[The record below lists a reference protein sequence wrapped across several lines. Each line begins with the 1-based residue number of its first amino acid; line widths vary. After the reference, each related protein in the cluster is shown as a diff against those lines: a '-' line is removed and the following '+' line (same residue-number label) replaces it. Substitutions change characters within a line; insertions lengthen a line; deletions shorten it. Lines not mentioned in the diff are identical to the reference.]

1 MARGPTVSEPL
12 LTPDELW
19 LVMESYWK
27 EKGLVRQHL
36 DSYNAF
42 IDHGLQEVINEF
54 GEVVPDI
61 PNFKVKFGRIR
72 IGEPE
77 FQEAQGQ
84 RRPLY
89 PMDARIRN
97 LTYSAPL
104 YLEMIPIVNGI
115 EQESVEVRIGELPI
129 MLKSK
134 ACRLYGLSDE
144 ELIKLGE
151 DPRDPGGYFIIN
163 GSERVIVSIED
174 LAPNKTLVEKDER
187 QNKIVAKV
195 FSYRHGYR
203 ALITVERKKDGIL
216 YVSIPNVPKP
226 VKFVYVMRAL
236 GLLSDKEIVEAV
248 SHDPRI
254 QQVLFDNLED
264 ASDIRTQEEALDLI
278 GRLSL
283 PGQPKEYRL
292 RRANNII
299 DNNLLPHMG
308 VEEKDRKA
316 KAYYLGMM
324 ALKVLELSLGLRGE
338 DDKDHYA
345 NKRLKL
351 AGDLLK
357 DLFRV
362 AFGQLV
368 KDMQYQMTKTYQRKG
383 ERYTFENI
391 QRFVRNSI
399 RPDVLSERIEH
410 ALATGAWPGGR
421 TGVSQLL
428 DRTNYISTL
437 SHLRRVT
444 SPLSRDQPHFEA
456 RDLHGTHWGRICP
469 TETPEGPN
477 CGLVKNLALMSQIT
491 TGIPEEEVRNYLSRL
506 GVVPI
511 EERRPAPGLYRVYL
525 NGVLI
530 GTIEDGEALVRRI
543 RIDRRKGKISD
554 VINVALYSEEEVREI
569 YVNSDDGRVRRPLI
583 IVENG
588 LPRLTREH
596 IEGIKNGTLTW
607 SDLIR
612 MGVIEYLDAEEEE
625 NAYVATWPWEVT
637 EEHTHLELMPA
648 AILGIPASLVP
659 YPEHNAAPRNTYGA
673 GMAKQSLGLGWA
685 NFRIR
690 VDTRGHLMHYPQ
702 VPLVNSRIMKAVG
715 FEDRPAGQNFIVAV
729 LSYHGYNMEDAVIIN
744 KASIERGLARS
755 TFFRTYE
762 AEEKRYLGG
771 QKDNFEVPDPT
782 IQGYLGEKYYRHL
795 DQDGLIFPESKVEG
809 KDVLVGR
816 TSPPRFLEE
825 QSSLG
830 GVALQ
835 GRRETSVTV
844 RPSEKGV
851 VDKVI
856 VTETGDG
863 TKLVKVTVRDLRI
876 PELGDKFASRH
887 GQKGVIGLIVPQ
899 EDMPWTESGIV
910 PDLIVNPHGIPSR
923 MTVGQLI
930 EAIGG
935 KVASLKGRRVDGT
948 AFIGEPEEKLRKELE
963 ELGFKHSGREIM
975 YDGITGRRLEAD
987 IFIGVIYYQRL
998 HHMVADKMHAR
1009 SRGPVQVLTKQPTEG
1024 RAREGGLRFG
1034 EMERDVLV
1042 GHGAAMLLIERLLE
1056 ESDKTEVW
1064 VCENCGH
1071 LALED
1076 KRRGK
1081 VYCPVCGEE
1090 ERISKVEMSYAF
1102 KLLLDELKAM
1112 VIRPALRL
1120 KDRV

>member
-1 MARGPTVSEPL
+1 MRGPTVVEVTS
-12 LTPDELW
+12 DDLW
-19 LVMESYWK
+19 EVMKSYWD

-42 IDHGLQEVINEF
+42 IDYGMQEVVNEF
-54 GEVVPDI
+54 GGVKPDI
-61 PNFKVKFGRIR
+61 PDFEIKFGRIR
-72 IGEPE
+72 LGEPE
-77 FQEAQGQ
+77 FQEAHGQ
-84 RRPLY
+84 RKPLY

-97 LTYSAPL
+97 LTYSAPIF
-104 YLEMIPIVNGI
+104 LEMIPVVKGI
-115 EQESVEVRIGELPI
+115 EQEPVEVRIGELPV

-134 ACRLYGLSDE
+134 ICRLHGLSDE
-144 ELIKLGE
+144 ELIAHGE
-151 DPRDPGGYFIIN
+151 DPKDPGGYFIIN

-174 LAPNKTLVEKDER
+174 LAPNRTLVESDER
-187 QNKIVAKV
+187 QNRYVAKC

-203 ALITVERKKDGIL
+203 ALITVERRKDGIL
-216 YVSIPNVPKP
+216 YVSIPNVPG
-226 VKFVYVMRAL
+226 VIKFVYVMRAL
-236 GLLSDKEIVEAV
+236 GLESDKDIVDAV
-248 SHDPRI
+248 SNNPEI

-264 ASDIRTQEEALDLI
+264 ASDVQTQEEALDYI
-278 GRLSL
+278 GKKAL

-292 RRANNII
+292 KRAQSII

-308 VEEKDRKA
+308 VSPEDRIR

-324 ALKVLELSLGLRGE
+324 ALKVIELSLGLRRE

-368 KDMQYQMTKTYQRKG
+368 KDMQYQLTKTYQRKG
-383 ERYTFENI
+383 EKYTFQDI
-391 QRFVRNSI
+391 QRFVRNSV
-399 RPDVLSERIEH
+399 RPDVLTERIEH

-428 DRTNYISTL
+428 DRTNYMSTL

-444 SPLSRDQPHFEA
+444 SPLDREQPHFEA

-491 TGIPEEEVRNYLSRL
+491 TAIPEEEVLEYLENL
-506 GVVPI
+506 GIVHI
-511 EERRPAPGLYRVYL
+511 EEKRPDPDDWRIYL

-530 GTIEDGEALVRRI
+530 GTYKDGIALVNKI
-543 RIDRRKGKISD
+543 RGDRRAGRISD
-554 VINVALYSEEEVREI
+554 VINVAYYEDVKEVYI
-569 YVNSDDGRVRRPLI
+569 NSDDGRVRRPLI

-588 LPRLTREH
+588 VPKLTREH
-596 IEGIKNGTLTW
+596 VEAIKKGALKW
-607 SDLIR
+607 SDLVR
-612 MGVIEYLDAEEEE
+612 MGIIEYLDAEEEE
-625 NAYVATWPWEVT
+625 NAYVAMWPWEVT
-637 EEHTHLELMPA
+637 EEHTHLEIMPA
-648 AILGIPASLVP
+648 AILGLPASLVP

-690 VDTRGHLMHYPQ
+690 VDTRGHFMHYPQ
-702 VPLVNSRIMKAVG
+702 VPLVNSRIMEAVG
-715 FEDRPAGQNFIVAV
+715 FEQRPAGQNFVVAV
-729 LSYHGYNMEDAVIIN
+729 LSYGGYNMEDAVIMN

-762 AEEKRYLGG
+762 AEEKKYMGG
-771 QKDNFEVPDPT
+771 QTDKFEIPDPT
-782 IQGYLGEKYYRHL
+782 VRGFLGEKYYRHL
-795 DQDGLIFPESKVEG
+795 DEDGIIFPESKVGG
-809 KDVLVGR
+809 KDVLVAR

-825 QSSLG
+825 QAGLG
-830 GVALQ
+830 AGILQ
-835 GRRETSVTV
+835 GRRETSITM
-844 RPSEKGV
+844 RPGEEGV

-856 VTETGDG
+856 LTETGDG

-923 MTVGQLI
+923 MTIGQLI

-935 KVASLKGRRVDGT
+935 KVASLKGRRIDGT

-963 ELGFKHSGREIM
+963 ELGFRHNGREVM

-987 IFIGVIYYQRL
+987 IFVGVIYYQRL
-998 HHMVADKMHAR
+998 HHMVADKLHAR

-1034 EMERDVLV
+1034 EMERDVLI
-1042 GHGAAMLLIERLLE
+1042 GYGASMLLVERLLE

-1064 VCENCGH
+1064 VCESCGH
-1071 LALED
+1071 LAIED
-1076 KRRGK
+1076 KRRDK

-1090 ERISKVEMSYAF
+1090 EKISKVEISYAF
-1102 KLLLDELKAM
+1102 KLLLDEIKAM
-1112 VIRPALRL
+1112 VIRPSL
-1120 KDRV
+1120 KLKERV

>member
-1 MARGPTVSEPL
+1 MRGPTVVKVE
-12 LTPDELW
+12 LTPDDLW
-19 LVMESYWK
+19 SVMESYWN

-42 IDHGLQEVINEF
+42 IDHGMQEVINEF
-54 GEVVPDI
+54 GGIKPDI
-61 PNFKVKFGRIR
+61 PNFEIKFGKIR
-72 IGEPE
+72 LGEPE

-84 RRPLY
+84 RKPLY

-97 LTYSAPL
+97 LTYAAPI
-104 YLEMIPIVNGI
+104 YLEMIPVVNGI
-115 EQESVEVRIGELPI
+115 EQEPVEVRIGELPI

-134 ACRLYGLSDE
+134 ACRLYGKSKE

-151 DPRDPGGYFIIN
+151 DPKDPGGYFIIN

-174 LAPNKTLVEKDER
+174 LAPNRTLVEKDER
-187 QNKIVAKV
+187 QDKVIAKC

-203 ALITVERKKDGIL
+203 ALISVERRKDGLL
-216 YVSIPNVPKP
+216 YVSIPNVPG
-226 VKFVYVMRAL
+226 VIKFVYVMRAL
-236 GLLSDKEIVEAV
+236 GLESDKEIVDAI
-248 SHDPRI
+248 SDDPRI

-264 ASDIRTQEEALDLI
+264 ASDIQTQEEALDHI
-278 GRLSL
+278 GKKAL
-283 PGQPKEYRL
+283 PGQPREYRL
-292 RRANNII
+292 RRAESII

-308 VEEKDRKA
+308 VRPEDRIK

-345 NKRLKL
+345 NKRLRL
-351 AGDLLK
+351 AGDLLR

-368 KDMQYQMTKTYQRKG
+368 KDMQYQLTKTYQRKG
-383 ERYTFENI
+383 EKYVFENV
-391 QRFVRNSI
+391 QRFVRNSV
-399 RPDVLSERIEH
+399 RPDVLTERIEH

-428 DRTNYISTL
+428 DRTNYMSTL

-477 CGLVKNLALMSQIT
+477 CGLVKNLALMAQIT
-491 TGIPEEEVRNYLSRL
+491 TAIPEEEVLKYLRKL
-506 GVVPI
+506 GIVSI
-511 EERRPAPGLYRVYL
+511 EERRPNPQVWRVYL

-530 GTIEDGEALVRRI
+530 GTVEDGIALVNRI
-543 RIDRRKGKISD
+543 KADRRSGKISD
-554 VINVALYSEEEVREI
+554 VINVAYYDDVKEVYI
-569 YVNSDDGRVRRPLI
+569 NSDDGRVRRPLI
-583 IVENG
+583 VVENG
-588 LPRLTREH
+588 VPKLTKEH
-596 IEGIKNGTLTW
+596 VEGIKNGTLTW
-607 SDLIR
+607 SDLIK

-637 EEHTHLELMPA
+637 KEHTHLELMPA

-690 VDTRGHLMHYPQ
+690 VDTRGHLLHYPQ
-702 VPLVNSRIMKAVG
+702 IPLVNSRIMKAVG
-715 FEDRPAGQNFIVAV
+715 FEERPAGQNFVVAV
-729 LSYHGYNMEDAVIIN
+729 LSYQGYNMEDAIIIN

-762 AEEKRYLGG
+762 AEEKKYLGG
-771 QKDNFEVPDPT
+771 QTDKFEIPDPT
-782 IQGYLGEKYYRHL
+782 VRGYRGENYYRHL
-795 DQDGLIFPESKVEG
+795 DEDGIIFPESKVNG

-825 QSSLG
+825 QSGLG
-830 GVALQ
+830 GIILQ
-835 GRRETSVTV
+835 ERRETSIAV

-856 VTETGDG
+856 ITETGDG

-935 KVASLKGRRVDGT
+935 KVASLKGRRIDGT

-1034 EMERDVLV
+1034 EMERDVLI
-1042 GHGAAMLLIERLLE
+1042 GHGAAMLLVERLLE

-1076 KRRGK
+1076 KRRGQ
-1081 VYCPVCGEE
+1081 VYCPVCGETE
-1090 ERISKVEMSYAF
+1090 KISKVEMSYAF

-1120 KDRV
+1120 KERV

>member
-1 MARGPTVSEPL
+1 MRGPTVVEV
-12 LTPDELW
+12 TPDDLW
-19 LVMESYWK
+19 EVMKSYWD

-42 IDHGLQEVINEF
+42 IDHGMQEVVNEF
-54 GEVVPDI
+54 GGVKPDI
-61 PNFKVKFGRIR
+61 PDFEVKFGRIR
-72 IGEPE
+72 LGEPE
-77 FQEAQGQ
+77 FQEAHGQ
-84 RRPLY
+84 RKPLY

-97 LTYSAPL
+97 LTYSAPIF
-104 YLEMIPIVNGI
+104 LEMIPVVKGI
-115 EQESVEVRIGELPI
+115 EQEPVEVRIGELPV

-134 ACRLYGLSDE
+134 ICRLYGLSDE
-144 ELIKLGE
+144 ELIAHGE
-151 DPRDPGGYFIIN
+151 DPKDPGGYFIIN

-174 LAPNKTLVEKDER
+174 LAPNRTLVEIDER
-187 QNKIVAKV
+187 QNRYIAKC

-203 ALITVERKKDGIL
+203 ALITVERRKDGIL
-216 YVSIPNVPKP
+216 YVSIPNVPG
-226 VKFVYVMRAL
+226 VIKFVYVMRAL
-236 GLLSDKEIVEAV
+236 GLESDKEIVDAV
-248 SHDPRI
+248 SNNPEI

-264 ASDIRTQEEALDLI
+264 ASDIQTQEEALDYI
-278 GRLSL
+278 GKKAM

-292 RRANNII
+292 RRAQSII

-308 VEEKDRKA
+308 VSPEDRIR

-324 ALKVLELSLGLRGE
+324 ALKVIELSLGLRGE

-368 KDMQYQMTKTYQRKG
+368 KDMQYQLTKTYQRKG
-383 ERYTFENI
+383 EKYTFQDI
-391 QRFVRNSI
+391 QRFVRNSV
-399 RPDVLSERIEH
+399 RPDVLTERIEH

-428 DRTNYISTL
+428 DRTNFMSTL

-444 SPLSRDQPHFEA
+444 SPLSREQPHFEA

-491 TGIPEEEVRNYLSRL
+491 TAIPEEEVLEYLENL
-506 GVVPI
+506 GIVHI
-511 EERRPAPGLYRVYL
+511 EEKRPDPDDWRIYL

-530 GTIEDGEALVRRI
+530 GTYKDGIALVNKI
-543 RIDRRKGKISD
+543 RGDRRAGRISD
-554 VINVALYSEEEVREI
+554 VINVAYYEDVKEVYI
-569 YVNSDDGRVRRPLI
+569 NSDDGRVRRPLI

-588 LPRLTREH
+588 VPKLTREH
-596 IEGIKNGTLTW
+596 VEAIKKGALKW
-607 SDLIR
+607 SDLVR
-612 MGVIEYLDAEEEE
+612 MGIIEYLDAEEEE
-625 NAYVATWPWEVT
+625 NAYVAMWPWEVT
-637 EEHTHLELMPA
+637 KEHTHLEIMPA
-648 AILGIPASLVP
+648 AILGLPASLVP

-673 GMAKQSLGLGWA
+673 GMVKQSLGLGWA

-690 VDTRGHLMHYPQ
+690 VDTRGHFMHYPQ
-702 VPLVNSRIMKAVG
+702 VPLVNSRIMEAVG
-715 FEDRPAGQNFIVAV
+715 FEQRPAGQNFVVAV
-729 LSYHGYNMEDAVIIN
+729 LSYGGYNMEDAVIMN

-762 AEEKRYLGG
+762 AEEKKYMGG
-771 QKDNFEVPDPT
+771 QTDKFEIPDPT
-782 IQGYLGEKYYRHL
+782 VRGFLGEKYYRHL
-795 DQDGLIFPESKVEG
+795 DEDGIIFPESKVGG
-809 KDVLVGR
+809 KDVLVAR

-825 QSSLG
+825 QAGLG
-830 GVALQ
+830 AGILQ
-835 GRRETSVTV
+835 GRRETSITM
-844 RPSEKGV
+844 RPGEKGI

-856 VTETGDG
+856 LTETGDG

-923 MTVGQLI
+923 MTIGQLI

-935 KVASLKGRRVDGT
+935 KVASLKGRRIDGT

-963 ELGFKHSGREIM
+963 ELGFRHNGREVM

-987 IFIGVIYYQRL
+987 IFVGVIYYQRL
-998 HHMVADKMHAR
+998 HHMVADKLHAR

-1034 EMERDVLV
+1034 EMERDVLI
-1042 GHGAAMLLIERLLE
+1042 GYGASMLLVERLLE

-1064 VCENCGH
+1064 VCESCGH
-1071 LALED
+1071 LAIED
-1076 KRRGK
+1076 KRRDK

-1090 ERISKVEMSYAF
+1090 EKISKVEISYAF
-1102 KLLLDELKAM
+1102 KLLLDEIKAM
-1112 VIRPALRL
+1112 VIRPSL
-1120 KDRV
+1120 KLKERV

>member
-1 MARGPTVSEPL
+1 MDKHIDI
-12 LTPDELW
+12 TPDDLW
-19 LVMESYWK
+19 LVMEAYWK

-42 IDHGLQEVINEF
+42 IDYGLQEVINEF
-54 GEVVPDI
+54 GSVKPDI
-61 PNFKVKFGRIR
+61 PNFEVKFGRIR
-72 IGEPE
+72 LGEPE

-84 RRPLY
+84 KKPLY

-97 LTYSAPL
+97 LTYSAPIF
-104 YLEMIPIVNGI
+104 LEMIPNVSGI
-115 EQESVEVRIGELPI
+115 DQEPVEVRIGELPI

-134 ACRLYGLSDE
+134 ACRLHGLSDE
-144 ELIKLGE
+144 ELVKLGE
-151 DPRDPGGYFIIN
+151 DPKDPGGYFIVN

-187 QNKIVAKV
+187 QNRVIAKC

-203 ALITVERKKDGIL
+203 ALVMVERRKDGIL
-216 YVSIPNVPKP
+216 YVDIPNVPKP

-236 GLLSDKEIVEAV
+236 GLESDREIVSAV
-248 SHDPRI
+248 SDDPRI
-254 QQVLFDNLED
+254 QQILFDNLED
-264 ASDIRTQEEALDLI
+264 ASDISDQEAAMDYI

-283 PGQPKEYRL
+283 PGQPREYRL
-292 RRANNII
+292 KRAEHII

-308 VEEKDRKA
+308 VTEEDRRA

-324 ALKVLELSLGLRGE
+324 ALKVLELSLGMREE

-357 DLFRV
+357 DLFRI

-383 ERYTFENI
+383 DKYVFENV

-444 SPLSRDQPHFEA
+444 SPLSREQPHFEA

-491 TGIPEEEVRNYLSRL
+491 TGVPEEEVRAYLMSL
-506 GVVPI
+506 GITPI
-511 EERRPAPGLYRVYL
+511 EVKRPSPGLWRVYL

-530 GTIEDGEALVRRI
+530 GTIEDGAGFVERI
-543 RIDRRKGKISD
+543 REDRRSGKISD
-554 VINVALYSEEEVREI
+554 VINVAIYSEGEIKEI

-583 IVENG
+583 VVRNGVPMLTKEHVEA
-588 LPRLTREH
+588 
-596 IEGIKNGTLTW
+596 IKEGSLTW

-612 MGVIEYLDAEEEE
+612 MGIIEYLDAEEEE
-625 NAYVATWPWEVT
+625 NTYVATWPEEVT
-637 EEHTHLELMPA
+637 PEHTHLEIMPA

-715 FEDRPAGQNFIVAV
+715 FEDRPAGQNFVVAV
-729 LSYHGYNMEDAVIIN
+729 LSYHGYNMEDAVIMN

-771 QKDNFEVPDPT
+771 QTDRFEKIDET
-782 IQGYLGEKYYRHL
+782 NSNIKGFLGGKYYRHL
-795 DQDGLIFPESKVEG
+795 DEDGLIFPESKVEG

-825 QSSLG
+825 QSSFG
-830 GVALQ
+830 GASLHK
-835 GRRETSVTV
+835 RKDTSVAV
-844 RPSEKGV
+844 RPSESGI

-863 TKLVKVTVRDLRI
+863 TKLVKVVVRDLRI

-887 GQKGVIGLIVPQ
+887 GQKGVIGMIVPQ

-935 KVASLKGRRVDGT
+935 KVAALKGRRVDGT

-963 ELGFKHSGREIM
+963 ELGFKHTGREVM

-987 IFIGVIYYQRL
+987 IFVGVIYYQRL

-1034 EMERDVLV
+1034 EMERDVLI

-1071 LALED
+1071 IALED
-1076 KRRGK
+1076 RRHGV
-1081 VYCPVCGEE
+1081 VYCPVCGEK
-1090 ERISKVEMSYAF
+1090 ERLSKVKMSYAF

-1112 VIRPALRL
+1112 LVRPALNL
-1120 KDRV
+1120 KDKV

>member
-1 MARGPTVSEPL
+1 MRGPTLVEVN
-12 LTPDELW
+12 PDDLW
-19 LVMESYWK
+19 YVMENYWQ

-42 IDHGLQEVINEF
+42 LEHGLQEVINEF
-54 GEVVPDI
+54 GGVKPDI
-61 PNFKVKFGRIR
+61 PNFEVKFGKIR

-77 FQEAQGQ
+77 FQEPQGQ
-84 RRPLY
+84 RKPLY
-89 PMDARIRN
+89 PLDARIRN
-97 LTYSAPL
+97 LTYAAPVF
-104 YLEMIPIVNGI
+104 LEMIPVVNGI
-115 EQESVEVRIGELPI
+115 EQESTEVRIGELPI

-134 ACRLYGLSDE
+134 ACRLHGMKDE
-144 ELIKLGE
+144 ELRRVGE
-151 DPRDPGGYFIIN
+151 DPKDPGGYFIIN

-174 LAPNKTLVEKDER
+174 LAPNKTLVEKDENNR
-187 QNKIVAKV
+187 RYLAKC

-203 ALITVERKKDGIL
+203 ALIQVEKRKDGIL
-216 YVSIPNVPKP
+216 YVSMPNVPGL
-226 VKFVYVMRAL
+226 VKFVVVMRAL
-236 GLLSDKEIVEAV
+236 GLESDKEIVEAV
-248 SHDPRI
+248 SDDPEI
-254 QQVLFDNLED
+254 QKELFENLDD
-264 ASDIRTQEEALDLI
+264 AADILTQEEALDFI
-278 GRLSL
+278 GKKAL

-292 RRANNII
+292 RRAQSII

-308 VEEKDRKA
+308 VSPEDRVK

-324 ALKVLELSLGLRGE
+324 ALKVLELSLGMRGE

-368 KDMQYQMTKTYQRKG
+368 KDMQYQLTKTYQRKG
-383 ERYTFENI
+383 EKYMYENV
-391 QRFVRNSI
+391 QRFVRHSV

-410 ALATGAWPGGR
+410 AMATGAWPGGR

-428 DRTNYISTL
+428 DRTNYMSTL

-444 SPLSRDQPHFEA
+444 SPLSREQPHFEA

-477 CGLVKNLALMSQIT
+477 CGLVKNLSLMAQIT
-491 TGIPEEEVRNYLSRL
+491 TAVSEEDVLEYLKKR
-506 GVVPI
+506 GVVDI
-511 EERRPAPGLYRVYL
+511 LEKRPNPHIWRVYL
-525 NGVLI
+525 NGVLV
-530 GTIEDGEALVRRI
+530 GTIEEGIELVNKI
-543 RIDRRKGKISD
+543 KSDRRSGKISD
-554 VINVALYSEEEVREI
+554 VINIAYYEDVKEI

-583 IVENG
+583 IVEDG
-588 LPRLTREH
+588 KPKLKKEH
-596 IEGIKNGTLTW
+596 VEAIKNGKLKW
-607 SDLIR
+607 SDLVK
-612 MGVIEYLDAEEEE
+612 MGLIEYLDAEEEE
-625 NAYVATWPWEVT
+625 NAYVALWPEDVT
-637 EEHTHLELMPA
+637 KEHTHLELMPA
-648 AILGIPASLVP
+648 AILGLPASLVP

-685 NFRIR
+685 NFRLR

-702 VPLVNSRIMKAVG
+702 VPLVNSRVMGAVG
-715 FEDRPAGQNFIVAV
+715 FEDRPAGENFVVAV
-729 LSYHGYNMEDAVIIN
+729 LSYQGYNMEDAIIMN

-762 AEEKRYLGG
+762 VEEKKYLGG
-771 QKDNFEVPDPT
+771 QTDHFEIPDPT
-782 IQGYLGEKYYRHL
+782 VRGYRGEQYYRHL
-795 DQDGLIFPESKVEG
+795 DEDGIIFPESKVSG

-825 QSSLG
+825 QTGLG
-830 GVALQ
+830 GIILQ
-835 GRRETSVTV
+835 ERRETSEAV
-844 RPSEKGV
+844 RHSEKGI

-856 VTETGDG
+856 VTESGDG

-876 PELGDKFASRH
+876 PEIGDKFASRH

-899 EDMPWTESGIV
+899 EDMPWSESGIT

-923 MTVGQLI
+923 MTVGQLL

-935 KVASLKGRRVDGT
+935 KVASLKGRRVNGT
-948 AFIGEPEEKLRKELE
+948 AFIGEPEEKLRRELE
-963 ELGFKHSGREIM
+963 ELGFKHNGREVL
-975 YDGITGRRLEAD
+975 YDGLTGRKLEAD
-987 IFIGVIYYQRL
+987 IFVGVIYYQRL

-1056 ESDKTEVW
+1056 ESDKSEVW
-1064 VCENCGH
+1064 VCESCGH

-1076 KRRGK
+1076 KRRDQ
-1081 VYCPVCGEE
+1081 VYCPVCGET
-1090 ERISKVEMSYAF
+1090 ERIGKVEMSYAF

-1112 VIRPALRL
+1112 VIRPKLRL

>member
-1 MARGPTVSEPL
+1 MRGPTVVDV
-12 LTPDELW
+12 TPDDLW
-19 LVMESYWK
+19 IVMESYWQ

-42 IDHGLQEVINEF
+42 IERGLQEVVNEF
-54 GEVVPDI
+54 GGIKPDI
-61 PNFKVKFGRIR
+61 PDFEVKFGKIR
-72 IGEPE
+72 VGEPE
-77 FQEAQGQ
+77 FQEPHGQ
-84 RRPLY
+84 RKPLY

-97 LTYSAPL
+97 LTYAAPL
-104 YLEMIPIVNGI
+104 YLEMIPVIKGV
-115 EQESVEVRIGELPI
+115 EQDPVEVRIGELPI

-134 ACRLYGLSDE
+134 VCRLYGLSDE

-151 DPRDPGGYFIIN
+151 DPKDPGGYFIIN

-174 LAPNKTLVEKDER
+174 IAPNRTLVEKDER
-187 QNKIVAKV
+187 QEKYIAKV

-203 ALITVERKKDGIL
+203 ALVAVERRKDGIL
-216 YVSIPNVPKP
+216 YVDIPNVPKP

-236 GLLSDKEIVEAV
+236 GLERDKDIVEAV
-248 SHDPRI
+248 GNDPEV
-254 QQVLFDNLED
+254 QQIMFDNLED
-264 ASDIRTQEEALDLI
+264 ASDITTQQEALEFI
-278 GRLSL
+278 GKLVA
-283 PGQPKEYRL
+283 PGQAREYRL
-292 RRANNII
+292 KRAEYVI

-308 VEEKDRKA
+308 VSPEDRIK

-324 ALKVLELSLGLRGE
+324 ALKVIELSLGRRPE

-345 NKRLKL
+345 NKRLRL

-362 AFGQLV
+362 AFSQLV
-368 KDMQYQMTKTYQRKG
+368 KDIQYQMTKTYQRKG
-383 ERYTFENI
+383 DKYTFGNI
-391 QRFVRNSI
+391 HRFIRNSI
-399 RPDVLSERIEH
+399 RPDVLTERIEH

-428 DRTNYISTL
+428 DRTNYMSTL

-444 SPLSRDQPHFEA
+444 SPLDREQPHFEA

-477 CGLVKNLALMSQIT
+477 CGLVKNLALMAQIT
-491 TGIPEEEVRNYLSRL
+491 TAVPEEEIREYLMSL
-506 GVVPI
+506 GIVPI
-511 EERRPAPGLYRVYL
+511 EVRRPDPTLWRVYL

-530 GTIEDGEALVRRI
+530 GTIEDGKALVQRI
-543 RIDRRKGKISD
+543 RQDRRSGKISD
-554 VINVALYSEEEVREI
+554 VINVAYYEDVKEV

-588 LPRLTREH
+588 VPKLTKEHVQAVKEGRL
-596 IEGIKNGTLTW
+596 KW
-607 SDLIR
+607 SDLIK
-612 MGVIEYLDAEEEE
+612 MGIIEYLDAEEEE
-625 NAYVATWPWEVT
+625 NAYVAMWPWEVT

-648 AILGIPASLVP
+648 AILGLPASLVP

-690 VDTRGHLMHYPQ
+690 VDTRGHLLHYPQ
-702 VPLVNSRIMKAVG
+702 IPLVNSRIMKAVG
-715 FEDRPAGQNFIVAV
+715 YEDRPAGQNFVVAV
-729 LSYHGYNMEDAVIIN
+729 LAYQGYNMEDAIIIN

-762 AEEKRYLGG
+762 AEEKKYLGG
-771 QKDNFEVPDPT
+771 QTDKFEIPDPT
-782 IQGYLGEKYYRHL
+782 VRGYRGEKYYRNL
-795 DQDGLIFPESKVEG
+795 DEDGLIFPELKVEG

-825 QSSLG
+825 RGLGTVSL
-830 GVALQ
+830 Q
-835 GRRETSVTV
+835 ERRETSVAV

-856 VTETGDG
+856 ITETGDG

-963 ELGFKHSGREIM
+963 ELGFKHTGREIM
-975 YDGITGRRLEAD
+975 YDGITGKRLEAD

-998 HHMVADKMHAR
+998 HHMVADKIHAR

-1071 LALED
+1071 IALED
-1076 KRRGK
+1076 KRRRR

-1112 VIRPALRL
+1112 VIRPKLNL
-1120 KDRV
+1120 SERV

>member
-1 MARGPTVSEPL
+1 MRGPTVVEV
-12 LTPDELW
+12 TPDDLW
-19 LVMESYWK
+19 IVMESYWQ

-42 IDHGLQEVINEF
+42 IERGLQEVVDEF
-54 GEVVPDI
+54 GGIKPDI
-61 PNFKVKFGRIR
+61 PDFEVKFGKIR
-72 IGEPE
+72 VGQPE
-77 FQEAQGQ
+77 FQEPHGQ
-84 RRPLY
+84 RKPLY

-104 YLEMIPIVNGI
+104 YLEMIPVIRGI
-115 EQESVEVRIGELPI
+115 EQEPVEVRIGELPI

-134 ACRLYGLSDE
+134 VCRLYGLSDE

-151 DPRDPGGYFIIN
+151 DPKDPGGYFIIN

-174 LAPNKTLVEKDER
+174 IAPNRTLVERDER
-187 QNKIVAKV
+187 QDRYVAKV

-216 YVSIPNVPKP
+216 YVGIPNVPKP
-226 VKFVYVMRAL
+226 IKFVYIMRAL
-236 GLLSDKEIVEAV
+236 GLERDKDIVDAV
-248 SHDPRI
+248 GNDPEV
-254 QQVLFDNLED
+254 QQILFDNLED
-264 ASDIRTQEEALDLI
+264 ASDITTQQEALEYI
-278 GRLSL
+278 GKLVA
-283 PGQPKEYRL
+283 PGQAREYRL
-292 RRANNII
+292 KRAEYVI

-308 VEEKDRKA
+308 VNPEDRIR

-324 ALKVLELSLGLRGE
+324 ALKVIELSLGRRDE

-345 NKRLKL
+345 NKRLRL

-368 KDMQYQMTKTYQRKG
+368 KDIQYQMTKTYQRKG
-383 ERYTFENI
+383 EKYTFSNI
-391 QRFVRNSI
+391 HRFIRNSI
-399 RPDVLSERIEH
+399 RPDVLTERIEH

-428 DRTNYISTL
+428 DRTNYVSTL

-444 SPLSRDQPHFEA
+444 SPLDREQPHFEA

-491 TGIPEEEVRNYLSRL
+491 TAVPEKEVKEYLMSL

-511 EERRPAPGLYRVYL
+511 EVRRPSPELWRVYL

-530 GTIEDGEALVRRI
+530 GTVEDGKALTEKI
-543 RIDRRKGKISD
+543 RADRRSGKISD
-554 VINVALYSEEEVREI
+554 VINVAYYEDVKEV

-588 LPRLTREH
+588 KPRLTKEH
-596 IEGIKNGTLTW
+596 VQAVKEGRLKW
-607 SDLIR
+607 SDLIK

-625 NAYVATWPWEVT
+625 NAYVAMWPWEVT

-648 AILGIPASLVP
+648 AILGLPASLVP

-690 VDTRGHLMHYPQ
+690 VDTRGHLLHYPQ
-702 VPLVNSRIMKAVG
+702 VPLVDSRIMKAVG
-715 FEDRPAGQNFIVAV
+715 YEDRPAGQNFVVAV
-729 LSYHGYNMEDAVIIN
+729 LAYHGYNMEDAIIIN

-762 AEEKRYLGG
+762 AEEKKYLGG
-771 QKDNFEVPDPT
+771 QTDKFEIPAPT
-782 IQGYLGEKYYRHL
+782 VRGYRGEKYYRHL
-795 DQDGLIFPESKVEG
+795 DEDGLIFPESKVEG
-809 KDVLVGR
+809 KDVLIGR

-825 QSSLG
+825 RGLG
-830 GVALQ
+830 SVALQ
-835 GRRETSVTV
+835 ERRETSVAV
-844 RPSEKGV
+844 RPSERGI

-856 VTETGDG
+856 ITETGDG

-963 ELGFKHSGREIM
+963 ELGFKHTGREIM

-987 IFIGVIYYQRL
+987 IFVGVIYYQRL
-998 HHMVADKMHAR
+998 HHMVADKIHAR

-1071 LALED
+1071 IAIED
-1076 KRRGK
+1076 KRRHK

-1112 VIRPALRL
+1112 VIRPKLNL
-1120 KDRV
+1120 TERV

>member
-42 IDHGLQEVINEF
+42 IDYGLQEVINEF
-54 GEVVPDI
+54 QEVVPDI
-61 PNFKVKFGRIR
+61 PNFKVRFGRIR

-104 YLEMIPIVNGI
+104 YLEMVPIVNGI

-216 YVSIPNVPKP
+216 YVTIPNVPKP

-236 GLLSDKEIVEAV
+236 GVLSDKEIVEAV

-264 ASDIRTQEEALDLI
+264 AGDIRTQEEALDLI

-444 SPLSRDQPHFEA
+444 SPLSREQPHFEA

-477 CGLVKNLALMSQIT
+477 CGLVKNLSLMSQIT
-491 TGIPEEEVRNYLSRL
+491 TGISEEEVRNYLSLL

-511 EERRPAPGLYRVYL
+511 EKRRPAPGLYRVYL

-543 RIDRRKGKISD
+543 RADRRRGKISD
-554 VINVALYSEEEVREI
+554 VINVAIYNEEEVREI

-588 LPRLTREH
+588 IPNLTKEH

-607 SDLIR
+607 SDLIK

-715 FEDRPAGQNFIVAV
+715 FEERPAGQNFIVAV

-795 DQDGLIFPESKVEG
+795 D
-809 KDVLVGR
+809 
-816 TSPPRFLEE
+816 
-825 QSSLG
+825 
-830 GVALQ
+830 
-835 GRRETSVTV
+835 
-844 RPSEKGV
+844 
-851 VDKVI
+851 
-856 VTETGDG
+856 
-863 TKLVKVTVRDLRI
+863 
-876 PELGDKFASRH
+876 
-887 GQKGVIGLIVPQ
+887 
-899 EDMPWTESGIV
+899 
-910 PDLIVNPHGIPSR
+910 
-923 MTVGQLI
+923 
-930 EAIGG
+930 
-935 KVASLKGRRVDGT
+935 
-948 AFIGEPEEKLRKELE
+948 
-963 ELGFKHSGREIM
+963 
-975 YDGITGRRLEAD
+975 
-987 IFIGVIYYQRL
+987 
-998 HHMVADKMHAR
+998 
-1009 SRGPVQVLTKQPTEG
+1009 
-1024 RAREGGLRFG
+1024 
-1034 EMERDVLV
+1034 
-1042 GHGAAMLLIERLLE
+1042 
-1056 ESDKTEVW
+1056 
-1064 VCENCGH
+1064 
-1071 LALED
+1071 
-1076 KRRGK
+1076 
-1081 VYCPVCGEE
+1081 
-1090 ERISKVEMSYAF
+1090 
-1102 KLLLDELKAM
+1102 
-1112 VIRPALRL
+1112 
-1120 KDRV
+1120 

>member
-1 MARGPTVSEPL
+1 MRGPTVVEVTS
-12 LTPDELW
+12 DDLW
-19 LVMESYWK
+19 EVMKSYWD

-42 IDHGLQEVINEF
+42 IDYGMQEVVNEF
-54 GEVVPDI
+54 GGVKPDI
-61 PNFKVKFGRIR
+61 PDFEIKFGRIR
-72 IGEPE
+72 LGEPE
-77 FQEAQGQ
+77 FQEAHGQ
-84 RRPLY
+84 RKPLY

-97 LTYSAPL
+97 LTYSAPIF
-104 YLEMIPIVNGI
+104 LEMIPVVKGI
-115 EQESVEVRIGELPI
+115 EQEPVEVRIGELPV

-134 ACRLYGLSDE
+134 ICRLHGLSDE
-144 ELIKLGE
+144 ELIAHGE
-151 DPRDPGGYFIIN
+151 DPKDPGGYFIIN

-174 LAPNKTLVEKDER
+174 LAPNRTLVESDER
-187 QNKIVAKV
+187 QNRYVAKC

-203 ALITVERKKDGIL
+203 ALITVERRKDGIL
-216 YVSIPNVPKP
+216 YVSIPNVPG
-226 VKFVYVMRAL
+226 VIKFVYVMRAL
-236 GLLSDKEIVEAV
+236 GLESDKDIVDAV
-248 SHDPRI
+248 SNNPEI

-264 ASDIRTQEEALDLI
+264 ASDVQTQEEALDYI
-278 GRLSL
+278 GKKAL

-292 RRANNII
+292 KRAQSII

-308 VEEKDRKA
+308 VSPEDRIR

-324 ALKVLELSLGLRGE
+324 ALKVIELSLGLRRE

-368 KDMQYQMTKTYQRKG
+368 KDMQYQLTKTYQRKG
-383 ERYTFENI
+383 EKYTFQDI
-391 QRFVRNSI
+391 QRFVRNSV
-399 RPDVLSERIEH
+399 RPDVLTERIEH

-428 DRTNYISTL
+428 DRTNYMSTL

-444 SPLSRDQPHFEA
+444 SPLDREQPHFEA

-491 TGIPEEEVRNYLSRL
+491 TAIPEEEVLEYLENL
-506 GVVPI
+506 GIVHI
-511 EERRPAPGLYRVYL
+511 EEKRPDPDDWRIYL

-530 GTIEDGEALVRRI
+530 GTYKDGIALVNKI
-543 RIDRRKGKISD
+543 RGDRRAGRISD
-554 VINVALYSEEEVREI
+554 VINVAYYEDVKEVYI
-569 YVNSDDGRVRRPLI
+569 NSDDGRVRRPLI

-588 LPRLTREH
+588 VPKLTREH
-596 IEGIKNGTLTW
+596 VEAIKKGALKW
-607 SDLIR
+607 SDLVR

-637 EEHTHLELMPA
+637 EEHTHLEIMPA
-648 AILGIPASLVP
+648 AILGLPASLVP

-690 VDTRGHLMHYPQ
+690 VDTRGHFMHYPQ
-702 VPLVNSRIMKAVG
+702 VPLVNSRIMEAVG
-715 FEDRPAGQNFIVAV
+715 FEQRPAGQNFVVAV
-729 LSYHGYNMEDAVIIN
+729 LSYGGYNMEDAVIMN

-762 AEEKRYLGG
+762 AEEKKYMGG
-771 QKDNFEVPDPT
+771 QTDKFEIPDPT
-782 IQGYLGEKYYRHL
+782 VRGFLGEKYYRHL
-795 DQDGLIFPESKVEG
+795 DEDGIIFPESKVGG
-809 KDVLVGR
+809 KDVLVAR

-825 QSSLG
+825 QAGLG
-830 GVALQ
+830 AGILQ
-835 GRRETSVTV
+835 GRRETSITM
-844 RPSEKGV
+844 RPGEEGV

-856 VTETGDG
+856 LTETGDG

-923 MTVGQLI
+923 MTIGQLI

-935 KVASLKGRRVDGT
+935 KVASLKGRRIDGT

-963 ELGFKHSGREIM
+963 ELGFRHNGREVM

-987 IFIGVIYYQRL
+987 IFVGVIYYQRL
-998 HHMVADKMHAR
+998 HHMVADKLHAR

-1034 EMERDVLV
+1034 EMERDVLI
-1042 GHGAAMLLIERLLE
+1042 GYGASMLLVERLLE

-1064 VCENCGH
+1064 VCESCGH
-1071 LALED
+1071 LAIED
-1076 KRRGK
+1076 KRRDK

-1090 ERISKVEMSYAF
+1090 EKISKVEISYAF
-1102 KLLLDELKAM
+1102 KLLLDEIKAM
-1112 VIRPALRL
+1112 VIRPSL
-1120 KDRV
+1120 KLKERV

>member
-1 MARGPTVSEPL
+1 MRGPTVVEV
-12 LTPDELW
+12 TPDDLW
-19 LVMESYWK
+19 EVMKSYWD

-42 IDHGLQEVINEF
+42 IDHGMQEVVNEF
-54 GEVVPDI
+54 GGVKPDI
-61 PNFKVKFGRIR
+61 PDFEVKFGRIR
-72 IGEPE
+72 LGEPE
-77 FQEAQGQ
+77 FQEAHGQ
-84 RRPLY
+84 RKPLF

-97 LTYSAPL
+97 LTYSAPIF
-104 YLEMIPIVNGI
+104 LEMIPVVKGI
-115 EQESVEVRIGELPI
+115 EQEPVEVRIGELPV

-134 ACRLYGLSDE
+134 VCRLYGLSDE
-144 ELIKLGE
+144 ELIAHGE
-151 DPRDPGGYFIIN
+151 DPKDPGGYFIIN

-174 LAPNKTLVEKDER
+174 LAPNRTLVEIDER
-187 QNKIVAKV
+187 QNRYIAKC

-203 ALITVERKKDGIL
+203 ALITVERRKDGLL
-216 YVSIPNVPKP
+216 YVSIPNVPGV
-226 VKFVYVMRAL
+226 VKFVHVMRAL
-236 GLLSDKEIVEAV
+236 GLESDKEIVDAV
-248 SHDPRI
+248 SNNPEI

-264 ASDIRTQEEALDLI
+264 ASDIQTQEEALDYI
-278 GRLSL
+278 GKKAM

-292 RRANNII
+292 RRAQSII

-308 VEEKDRKA
+308 VSPEDRIR

-324 ALKVLELSLGLRGE
+324 ALKVIELSLGLRGE

-351 AGDLLK
+351 AGDLLR

-368 KDMQYQMTKTYQRKG
+368 KDMQYQLTKTYQRKG
-383 ERYTFENI
+383 EKYTFQDI
-391 QRFVRNSI
+391 QRFVRNSV
-399 RPDVLSERIEH
+399 RPDVLTERIEH

-428 DRTNYISTL
+428 DRTNFMSTL

-444 SPLSRDQPHFEA
+444 SPLSREQPHFEA

-491 TGIPEEEVRNYLSRL
+491 TAIPEEEVLEYLESL
-506 GVVPI
+506 GIVHI
-511 EERRPAPGLYRVYL
+511 EEKRPEPEDWRIYL

-530 GTIEDGEALVRRI
+530 GTYKDGIALVNKI
-543 RIDRRKGKISD
+543 KSDRRAGRISD
-554 VINVALYSEEEVREI
+554 VINVAYYEDVREVYI
-569 YVNSDDGRVRRPLI
+569 NSDDGRVRRPLI

-588 LPRLTREH
+588 VPKLTREH
-596 IEGIKNGTLTW
+596 VEAIKKGAIKW
-607 SDLIR
+607 SDLVR
-612 MGVIEYLDAEEEE
+612 MGIIEYLDAEEEE

-637 EEHTHLELMPA
+637 EEHTHLEIMPA
-648 AILGIPASLVP
+648 AILGLPASLVP

-702 VPLVNSRIMKAVG
+702 IPLVNSRIMEAVG
-715 FEDRPAGQNFIVAV
+715 FEQRPAGQNFVVAV
-729 LSYHGYNMEDAVIIN
+729 LSYGGYNMEDAVIMN

-762 AEEKRYLGG
+762 AEEKKYMGG
-771 QKDNFEVPDPT
+771 QTDKFEIPDPT
-782 IQGYLGEKYYRHL
+782 VRGFLGEKYYRHL
-795 DQDGLIFPESKVEG
+795 DEDGIIFPESKVEG
-809 KDVLVGR
+809 KDVLVAR

-825 QSSLG
+825 QAGLG
-830 GVALQ
+830 AGILQ
-835 GRRETSVTV
+835 GRRETSITM
-844 RPSEKGV
+844 RPGEKGI

-856 VTETGDG
+856 LTETGDG

-876 PELGDKFASRH
+876 PEFGDKFASRH

-935 KVASLKGRRVDGT
+935 KVASLKGRRIDGT

-963 ELGFKHSGREIM
+963 ELGFRHNGREVM
-975 YDGITGRRLEAD
+975 YDGITGRKLEAD
-987 IFIGVIYYQRL
+987 IFVGVIYYQRL
-998 HHMVADKMHAR
+998 HHMVADKLHAR

-1034 EMERDVLV
+1034 EMERDVLI
-1042 GHGAAMLLIERLLE
+1042 GHGASMLLVERLLE

-1064 VCENCGH
+1064 VCESCGH
-1071 LALED
+1071 LAIED
-1076 KRRGK
+1076 KRRDK

-1090 ERISKVEMSYAF
+1090 EKISKVEMSYAF
-1102 KLLLDELKAM
+1102 KLLLDEIKAM
-1112 VIRPALRL
+1112 VIRPSL
-1120 KDRV
+1120 KLKERV

>member
-1 MARGPTVSEPL
+1 MRGPTLVEVN
-12 LTPDELW
+12 PDDLW
-19 LVMESYWK
+19 HVMEHYWE

-42 IDHGLQEVINEF
+42 LESGLQEVINEF
-54 GEVVPDI
+54 GGVKPDI
-61 PNFKVKFGRIR
+61 PNFEVKFGRIR

-77 FQEAQGQ
+77 FQEPQGQ
-84 RRPLY
+84 KKPLY

-97 LTYSAPL
+97 LTYAAPL
-104 YLEMIPIVNGI
+104 FLEMIPVVNGI
-115 EQESVEVRIGELPI
+115 EQEGVEVRIGQLPI

-134 ACRLYGLSDE
+134 ACRLNGMSEE
-144 ELIKLGE
+144 ELVKVGE
-151 DPRDPGGYFIIN
+151 DPKDPGGYFIIN

-174 LAPNKTLVEKDER
+174 LAPNKTLVERDEKNNR
-187 QNKIVAKV
+187 YVAKC

-203 ALITVERKKDGIL
+203 ALIQVEKRKDGLL
-216 YVSIPNVPKP
+216 YVSMPNVPGL
-226 VKFVYVMRAL
+226 VKFVVVMRAL
-236 GLLSDKEIVEAV
+236 GLESDKEIVEAV
-248 SHDPRI
+248 SDDPEI
-254 QQVLFDNLED
+254 QKELFDNLDD
-264 ASDIRTQEEALDLI
+264 AAEMGIHTQEEALDFI
-278 GRLSL
+278 GKKAL

-292 RRANNII
+292 RRAQHII

-308 VEEKDRKA
+308 VDPENRID

-324 ALKVLELSLGLRGE
+324 ALKVLELSLGLRNE

-357 DLFRV
+357 DLFRIS
-362 AFGQLV
+362 FGQLV
-368 KDMQYQMTKTYQRKG
+368 KDMQYQLTKTYQRRGDK
-383 ERYTFENI
+383 YVFQNV
-391 QRFVRNSI
+391 QRFVRHSV

-410 ALATGAWPGGR
+410 AMATGAWPGGR

-428 DRTNYISTL
+428 DRTNYMSTL

-444 SPLSRDQPHFEA
+444 SPLSREQPHFEA

-477 CGLVKNLALMSQIT
+477 CGLVKNLSLMSQIT
-491 TGIPEEEVRNYLSRL
+491 TAVPEEEVREYLRRL
-506 GVVPI
+506 GVVAI
-511 EERRPAPGLYRVYL
+511 RERRPNPHLWRVYL
-525 NGVLI
+525 NGVLV
-530 GTIEDGEALVRRI
+530 GTIEDGKALVERVKSERRA
-543 RIDRRKGKISD
+543 GKVSD
-554 VINVALYSEEEVREI
+554 IINVAYYEDVKEV

-588 LPRLTREH
+588 KAKLTREH
-596 IEGIKNGTLTW
+596 VEGIKSGKLSWN
-607 SDLIR
+607 DLVR
-612 MGVIEYLDAEEEE
+612 LGVIEYLDAEEEE
-625 NAYVATWPWEVT
+625 NAYVALWPSEVT
-637 EEHTHLELMPA
+637 EEHTHLEIMPA
-648 AILGIPASLVP
+648 AILGLPASLVP

-685 NFRIR
+685 NFRLR

-702 VPLVNSRIMKAVG
+702 VPLVNSRVMGAVG
-715 FEDRPAGQNFIVAV
+715 FEERPAGQNFVVAV
-729 LSYHGYNMEDAVIIN
+729 LSYGGYNMEDAVIMN

-755 TFFRTYE
+755 SFFRTYE
-762 AEEKRYLGG
+762 AEEKKYLGG
-771 QKDNFEVPDPT
+771 QMDRFEVPDPT
-782 IQGYLGEKYYRHL
+782 VRGYRGEQYYRHL
-795 DQDGLIFPESKVEG
+795 DEDGIIFPESKVNG

-825 QSSLG
+825 QTGLG
-830 GVALQ
+830 GIILQ
-835 GRRETSVTV
+835 ERRETSEAV
-844 RPSEKGV
+844 RPSERGI

-856 VTETGDG
+856 ITESGDG

-876 PELGDKFASRH
+876 PEIGDKFASRH

-899 EDMPWTESGIV
+899 EDMPWSENGIV

-923 MTVGQLI
+923 MTVGQLL

-935 KVASLKGRRVDGT
+935 KVASMKGRRIDGT

-963 ELGFKHSGREIM
+963 ELGFKHNGKEIL

-987 IFIGVIYYQRL
+987 IFVGVIYYQRL

-1042 GHGAAMLLIERLLE
+1042 AHGAAMLLIERLLE
-1056 ESDKTEVW
+1056 ESDKSEIW
-1064 VCENCGH
+1064 VCESCGH
-1071 LALED
+1071 LALDD
-1076 KRRGK
+1076 KKRGK

-1112 VIRPALRL
+1112 LIRPRLRL

>member
-1 MARGPTVSEPL
+1 MRGPTVVEVTS
-12 LTPDELW
+12 DDLW
-19 LVMESYWK
+19 EVMKSYWD

-42 IDHGLQEVINEF
+42 IDYGMQEVVNEF
-54 GEVVPDI
+54 GGVKPDI
-61 PNFKVKFGRIR
+61 PDFEIKFGRIR
-72 IGEPE
+72 LGEPE
-77 FQEAQGQ
+77 FQEAHGQ
-84 RRPLY
+84 RKPLY

-97 LTYSAPL
+97 LTYSAPIF
-104 YLEMIPIVNGI
+104 LEMIPVVKGI
-115 EQESVEVRIGELPI
+115 EQEPVEVRIGELPV

-134 ACRLYGLSDE
+134 ICRLHGLSDE
-144 ELIKLGE
+144 ELIAHGE
-151 DPRDPGGYFIIN
+151 DPKDPGGYFIIN

-174 LAPNKTLVEKDER
+174 LAPNRTLVESDER
-187 QNKIVAKV
+187 QNRYVAKC

-203 ALITVERKKDGIL
+203 ALITVERRKDGIL
-216 YVSIPNVPKP
+216 YVSIPNVPG
-226 VKFVYVMRAL
+226 VIKFVYVMRAL
-236 GLLSDKEIVEAV
+236 GLESDKDIVDAV
-248 SHDPRI
+248 SNNPEI

-264 ASDIRTQEEALDLI
+264 ASDVQTQEEALDYI
-278 GRLSL
+278 GKKAL

-292 RRANNII
+292 KRAQSII

-308 VEEKDRKA
+308 VSPEDRIR

-324 ALKVLELSLGLRGE
+324 ALKVIELSLGLRRE

-368 KDMQYQMTKTYQRKG
+368 KDMQYQLTKTYQRKG
-383 ERYTFENI
+383 EKYTFQDI
-391 QRFVRNSI
+391 QRFVRNSV
-399 RPDVLSERIEH
+399 RPDVLTERIEH

-428 DRTNYISTL
+428 DRTNYRSTL

-444 SPLSRDQPHFEA
+444 SPLDREQPHFEA

-491 TGIPEEEVRNYLSRL
+491 TAIPEEEVLEYLENL
-506 GVVPI
+506 GIVHI
-511 EERRPAPGLYRVYL
+511 EEKRPDPDDWRIYL

-530 GTIEDGEALVRRI
+530 GTYKDGIALVNKI
-543 RIDRRKGKISD
+543 RGDRRAGRISD
-554 VINVALYSEEEVREI
+554 VINVAYYEDVKEVYI
-569 YVNSDDGRVRRPLI
+569 NSDDGRVRRPLI

-588 LPRLTREH
+588 VPKLTREH
-596 IEGIKNGTLTW
+596 VEAIKKGALKW
-607 SDLIR
+607 SDLVR
-612 MGVIEYLDAEEEE
+612 MGIIEYLDAEEEE
-625 NAYVATWPWEVT
+625 NAYVAMWPWEVT
-637 EEHTHLELMPA
+637 EEHTHLEIMPA
-648 AILGIPASLVP
+648 AILGLPASLVP

-690 VDTRGHLMHYPQ
+690 VDTRGHFMHYPQ
-702 VPLVNSRIMKAVG
+702 VPLVNSRIMEAVG
-715 FEDRPAGQNFIVAV
+715 FEQRPAGQNFVVAV
-729 LSYHGYNMEDAVIIN
+729 LSYGGYNMEDAVIMN

-762 AEEKRYLGG
+762 AEEKKYMGG
-771 QKDNFEVPDPT
+771 QTDKFEIPDPT
-782 IQGYLGEKYYRHL
+782 VRGFLGEKYYRHL
-795 DQDGLIFPESKVEG
+795 DEDGIIFPESKVGG
-809 KDVLVGR
+809 KDVLVAR

-825 QSSLG
+825 QAGLG
-830 GVALQ
+830 AGILQ
-835 GRRETSVTV
+835 GRRETSITM
-844 RPSEKGV
+844 RPGEEGV

-856 VTETGDG
+856 LTETGDG

-923 MTVGQLI
+923 MTIGQLI

-935 KVASLKGRRVDGT
+935 KVASLKGRRIDGT

-963 ELGFKHSGREIM
+963 ELGFRHNGREVM

-987 IFIGVIYYQRL
+987 IFVGVIYYQRL
-998 HHMVADKMHAR
+998 HHMVADKLHAR

-1034 EMERDVLV
+1034 EMERDVLI
-1042 GHGAAMLLIERLLE
+1042 GYGASMLLVERLLE

-1064 VCENCGH
+1064 VCESCGH
-1071 LALED
+1071 LAIED
-1076 KRRGK
+1076 KRRDK

-1090 ERISKVEMSYAF
+1090 EKISKVEISYAF
-1102 KLLLDELKAM
+1102 KLLLDEIKAM
-1112 VIRPALRL
+1112 VIRPSL
-1120 KDRV
+1120 KLKERV

>member
-1 MARGPTVSEPL
+1 MRGPTVVEVTS
-12 LTPDELW
+12 DDLW
-19 LVMESYWK
+19 EVMKSYWD

-42 IDHGLQEVINEF
+42 IDYGMQEVVNEF
-54 GEVVPDI
+54 GGVKPDI
-61 PNFKVKFGRIR
+61 PDFEIKFGRIR
-72 IGEPE
+72 LGEPE
-77 FQEAQGQ
+77 FQEAHGQ
-84 RRPLY
+84 RKPLY

-97 LTYSAPL
+97 LTYSAPIF
-104 YLEMIPIVNGI
+104 LEMIPVVKGI
-115 EQESVEVRIGELPI
+115 EQEPVEVRIGELPV

-134 ACRLYGLSDE
+134 ICRLYGLSDE
-144 ELIKLGE
+144 ELIAHGE
-151 DPRDPGGYFIIN
+151 DPKDPGGYFIIN

-174 LAPNKTLVEKDER
+174 LAPNRTLVESDER
-187 QNKIVAKV
+187 QNRYVAKC

-203 ALITVERKKDGIL
+203 ALITVERRKDGIL
-216 YVSIPNVPKP
+216 YVSIPNVPG
-226 VKFVYVMRAL
+226 VIKFVYVMRAL
-236 GLLSDKEIVEAV
+236 GLESDKDIVDAV
-248 SHDPRI
+248 SNNPEI

-264 ASDIRTQEEALDLI
+264 ASDIQTQEEALDYI
-278 GRLSL
+278 GKKAL

-292 RRANNII
+292 KRAQSII

-308 VEEKDRKA
+308 VSPEDRIR

-324 ALKVLELSLGLRGE
+324 ALKVIELSLGLRRE

-368 KDMQYQMTKTYQRKG
+368 KDMQYQLTKTYQRKG
-383 ERYTFENI
+383 EKYTFQDI
-391 QRFVRNSI
+391 QRFVRNSV
-399 RPDVLSERIEH
+399 RPDVLTERIEH

-428 DRTNYISTL
+428 DRTNYMSTL

-444 SPLSRDQPHFEA
+444 SPLDREQPHFEA

-491 TGIPEEEVRNYLSRL
+491 TAIPEEEVLEYLENL
-506 GVVPI
+506 GIVHI
-511 EERRPAPGLYRVYL
+511 EEKRPDPDDWRIYL

-530 GTIEDGEALVRRI
+530 GTYKDGIALVNKI
-543 RIDRRKGKISD
+543 RGDRRAGRISD
-554 VINVALYSEEEVREI
+554 VINVAYYEDVKEVYI
-569 YVNSDDGRVRRPLI
+569 NSDDGRVRRPLI

-588 LPRLTREH
+588 VPKLTREH
-596 IEGIKNGTLTW
+596 VEAIKKGALKW
-607 SDLIR
+607 SDLVR
-612 MGVIEYLDAEEEE
+612 MGIIEYLDAEEEE
-625 NAYVATWPWEVT
+625 NAYVAMWPWEVT
-637 EEHTHLELMPA
+637 EEHTHLEILPA
-648 AILGIPASLVP
+648 AILGLPASLVP

-690 VDTRGHLMHYPQ
+690 VDTRGHFMHYPQ
-702 VPLVNSRIMKAVG
+702 VPLVNSRIMEAVG
-715 FEDRPAGQNFIVAV
+715 FEQRPAGQNFVVAV
-729 LSYHGYNMEDAVIIN
+729 LSYGGYNMEDAVIMN

-762 AEEKRYLGG
+762 AEEKKYMGG
-771 QKDNFEVPDPT
+771 QTDKFEIPDPT
-782 IQGYLGEKYYRHL
+782 VRGFLGEKYYRHL
-795 DQDGLIFPESKVEG
+795 DEDGIIFPESKVGG
-809 KDVLVGR
+809 KDVLVAR

-825 QSSLG
+825 QAGLG
-830 GVALQ
+830 AGILQ
-835 GRRETSVTV
+835 GRRETSITM
-844 RPSEKGV
+844 RPGEEGV

-856 VTETGDG
+856 LTETGDG

-923 MTVGQLI
+923 MTIGQLI

-935 KVASLKGRRVDGT
+935 KVASLKGRRIDGT

-963 ELGFKHSGREIM
+963 ELGFRHNGREVM

-987 IFIGVIYYQRL
+987 IFVGVIYYQRL
-998 HHMVADKMHAR
+998 HHMVADKLHAR

-1034 EMERDVLV
+1034 EMERDVLI
-1042 GHGAAMLLIERLLE
+1042 GHGASMLLVERLLE

-1064 VCENCGH
+1064 VCESCGH
-1071 LALED
+1071 LAVED
-1076 KRRGK
+1076 KRRDK

-1090 ERISKVEMSYAF
+1090 EKISKVEISYAF
-1102 KLLLDELKAM
+1102 KLLLDEIKAM
-1112 VIRPALRL
+1112 VIRPSL
-1120 KDRV
+1120 KLKERV

>member
-1 MARGPTVSEPL
+1 MASRGPTVVEDAS
-12 LTPDELW
+12 DDLW

-27 EKGLVRQHL
+27 EKGFVRQHL

-42 IDHGLQEVINEF
+42 IDSGIQKVIDEF
-54 GEVVPDI
+54 GGINPDI
-61 PNFKVKFGRIR
+61 PDFEVKFGRVR
-72 IGEPE
+72 LGEPE
-77 FQEAQGQ
+77 FQEALGQ
-84 RRPLY
+84 KRPLY

-104 YLEMIPIVNGI
+104 YLEMIPVVNGI

-134 ACRLYGLSDE
+134 ACRLHGLSDE

-151 DPRDPGGYFIIN
+151 DPKDPGGYFIIN

-174 LAPNKTLVEKDER
+174 LAPNRTLVELDRR
-187 QNKIVAKV
+187 QNRVIAKC

-203 ALITVERKKDGIL
+203 ALISVERKRNGIL
-216 YVSIPNVPKP
+216 YVNIPNVPKV

-236 GLLSDKEIVEAV
+236 GLTSDREIVEAV
-248 SHDPRI
+248 SDDPRI

-264 ASDIRTQEEALDLI
+264 ASDVPTQEEALDYI
-278 GRLSL
+278 GKLAL

-292 RRANNII
+292 KRAQHII

-308 VEEKDRKA
+308 VEEEDRRA

-324 ALKVLELSLGLRGE
+324 ALKVLELSLGFRGE

-351 AGDLLK
+351 AGDLLR

-368 KDMQYQMTKTYQRKG
+368 KDIQYQMTKTYQRKG
-383 ERYTFENI
+383 ERYTFGNI

-410 ALATGAWPGGR
+410 ALATGSWPGGR

-428 DRTNYISTL
+428 DRTNYMSTL
-437 SHLRRVT
+437 SHLRRLT
-444 SPLSRDQPHFEA
+444 SPLSREQPHFEA

-477 CGLVKNLALMSQIT
+477 CGLVKNLALMAQIT
-491 TGIPEEEVRNYLSRL
+491 TGVPEEEVREYLGRL

-511 EERRPAPGLYRVYL
+511 EERRPNPELWRVYL

-530 GTIEDGEALVRRI
+530 GTVEDGEGFVNRVRT
-543 RIDRRKGKISD
+543 DRRRGRISD
-554 VINVALYSEEEVREI
+554 AINVALHVEDEVKEV

-588 LPRLTREH
+588 QPKLTKEH
-596 IEGIKNGTLTW
+596 VEGIKNGSLRW
-607 SDLIR
+607 SDLVR

-625 NAYVATWPWEVT
+625 NALVATWPWEVT
-637 EEHTHLELMPA
+637 GEHTHLELMPA

-673 GMAKQSLGLGWA
+673 GMAKQSLGLGSA

-690 VDTRGHLMHYPQ
+690 VDTRGHLLHYPQ

-715 FEDRPAGQNFIVAV
+715 FEERPAGQNFVVAV
-729 LSYHGYNMEDAVIIN
+729 LSYAGYNMEDAIIMN

-771 QKDNFEVPDPT
+771 QTDRFEVPDPT
-782 IQGYLGEKYYRHL
+782 IQGYLGEHYYRNL
-795 DQDGLIFPESKVEG
+795 DEDGIVFPESKVEG

-825 QSSLG
+825 QNSLG
-830 GVALQ
+830 GIILQ
-835 GRRETSVTV
+835 ERRETSVTA
-844 RPSEKGV
+844 RPNETGI

-856 VTETGDG
+856 ITETGDG
-863 TKLVKVTVRDLRI
+863 TKIVKVTVRDPRI

-899 EDMPWTESGIV
+899 EDMPWTDSGIV
-910 PDLIVNPHGIPSR
+910 PDLVVTPHGIPSR
-923 MTVGQLI
+923 MTVGQLM

-963 ELGFKHSGREIM
+963 ELGFKHTGREVM
-975 YDGITGRRLEAD
+975 YDGITGKRLEAD
-987 IFIGVIYYQRL
+987 VFVGVIYYQRL

-1034 EMERDVLV
+1034 EMERDVLI
-1042 GHGAAMLLIERLLE
+1042 GHGAAMVLIERLLE
-1056 ESDKTEVW
+1056 GSDKTEVW

-1071 LALED
+1071 LAIED

-1112 VIRPALRL
+1112 GIRPSLHL
-1120 KDRV
+1120 TDRV

>member
-1 MARGPTVSEPL
+1 MRGPTVVDVTSDDL
-12 LTPDELW
+12 WIVMDE
-19 LVMESYWK
+19 YWR
-27 EKGLVRQHL
+27 EMGLVRQHL

-42 IDHGLQEVINEF
+42 IEHGIQQVITEF
-54 GEVVPDI
+54 GGIKPDI
-61 PNFKVKFGRIR
+61 PDFEVKFGKIR
-72 IGEPE
+72 LGEPE

-84 RRPLY
+84 RKPLY
-89 PMDARIRN
+89 PMDARVRN

-104 YLEMIPIVNGI
+104 YLELIPVVNGI
-115 EQESVEVRIGELPI
+115 EQESVESRIGELPI

-134 ACRLYGLSDE
+134 ACKLYGLSDE
-144 ELIKLGE
+144 ELIKMGE
-151 DPRDPGGYFIIN
+151 DPKDPGGYFVIN

-187 QNKIVAKV
+187 QNRIIAKV

-203 ALITVERKKDGIL
+203 ALITVERRKDGIL
-216 YVSIPNVPKP
+216 YVNIPNVPRP
-226 VKFVYVMRAL
+226 VKFVYAMRAL
-236 GLLSDKEIVEAV
+236 GVLSDKEIVEAV
-248 SHDPRI
+248 SDDPKI

-264 ASDIRTQEEALDLI
+264 AGDITTQEEAMDYI
-278 GRLSL
+278 GKLSL

-292 RRANNII
+292 RRAQHII

-324 ALKVLELSLGLRGE
+324 ALRVLELSLGLRGE

-351 AGDLLK
+351 AGDLLR

-428 DRTNYISTL
+428 DRTNYMSTL

-444 SPLSRDQPHFEA
+444 SPLSREQPHFEA

-477 CGLVKNLALMSQIT
+477 CGLVKNLALMAQIT
-491 TGIPEEEVRNYLSRL
+491 TGIPEEEIREYLKQL

-511 EERRPAPGLYRVYL
+511 EKRRPAPNLYRIYL

-530 GTIEDGEALVRRI
+530 GTIEDGPSFVTRI
-543 RIDRRKGKISD
+543 RSDRRSGKISD
-554 VINVALYSEEEVREI
+554 VVNVAIYEDEDVKEI

-588 LPRLTREH
+588 QPKLTREH
-596 IEGIKNGTLTW
+596 IEKIKQKEISWGDLVKDGI
-607 SDLIR
+607 
-612 MGVIEYLDAEEEE
+612 IEYLDAEEEE

-637 EEHTHLELMPA
+637 PEHTHLELMPA

-673 GMAKQSLGLGWA
+673 GMAKQSLGLGSA

-715 FEDRPAGQNFIVAV
+715 FEDRPAGQNFVVAV
-729 LSYHGYNMEDAVIIN
+729 LSYGGYNMEDAIIMN

-755 TFFRTYE
+755 SFFRTYE

-771 QKDNFEVPDPT
+771 QTDRFEVPDPT

-795 DQDGLIFPESKVEG
+795 DEDGIIFPESKVTG

-825 QSSLG
+825 QSGLG
-830 GVALQ
+830 GIILQ
-835 GRRETSVTV
+835 ERRETSVTV
-844 RPSEKGV
+844 RPSERGT

-856 VTETGDG
+856 LTETGDG
-863 TKLVKVTVRDLRI
+863 TKLVKITTRDLRI
-876 PELGDKFASRH
+876 PEFGDKFASRH

-935 KVASLKGRRVDGT
+935 KVASLKGRRVDST
-948 AFIGEPEEKLRKELE
+948 AFIGEQEEALRRELE
-963 ELGFKHSGREIM
+963 ELGFKHSGRETV

-987 IFIGVIYYQRL
+987 IFVGVIYYQRL

-1034 EMERDVLV
+1034 EMERDVLI
-1042 GHGAAMLLIERLLE
+1042 GHGAAMLIIERLLE

-1076 KRRGK
+1076 RRRGK

-1090 ERISKVEMSYAF
+1090 ERISRVEMSYAF

-1112 VIRPALRL
+1112 VIRPSLNL

>member
-1 MARGPTVSEPL
+1 MRGPTLVEVN
-12 LTPDELW
+12 PDDLW
-19 LVMESYWK
+19 YVMENYWQ

-42 IDHGLQEVINEF
+42 LEHGLQDVINEF
-54 GEVVPDI
+54 GGVKPDI
-61 PNFKVKFGRIR
+61 PNFEVKFGKIR

-77 FQEAQGQ
+77 FQEPQGQ
-84 RRPLY
+84 RKPLY
-89 PMDARIRN
+89 PLDARIRN
-97 LTYSAPL
+97 LTYAAPVF
-104 YLEMIPIVNGI
+104 LEMIPVVNGI
-115 EQESVEVRIGELPI
+115 EQESTEARIGELPI

-134 ACRLYGLSDE
+134 ACRLHGMKDE
-144 ELIKLGE
+144 ELRHVGE
-151 DPRDPGGYFIIN
+151 DPKDPGGYFIIN

-174 LAPNKTLVEKDER
+174 LAPNKTLVEKDEKNR
-187 QNKIVAKV
+187 RYLAKC

-203 ALITVERKKDGIL
+203 ALIQVEKRKDGIL
-216 YVSIPNVPKP
+216 YVSMPNVPGLI
-226 VKFVYVMRAL
+226 KFVVVMRAL
-236 GLLSDKEIVEAV
+236 GLESDKEIVEAV
-248 SHDPRI
+248 SDDPEI
-254 QQVLFDNLED
+254 QKELFENLDD
-264 ASDIRTQEEALDLI
+264 ASNILTQEEALDFI
-278 GRLSL
+278 GKKAL

-292 RRANNII
+292 RRAQSII

-308 VEEKDRKA
+308 VSPEDRIK

-324 ALKVLELSLGLRGE
+324 ALKVLELSLGMRGE

-368 KDMQYQMTKTYQRKG
+368 KDMQYQLTKTYQRKG
-383 ERYTFENI
+383 EKYMYENV
-391 QRFVRNSI
+391 QRFVRHSV

-410 ALATGAWPGGR
+410 AMATGAWPGGR

-428 DRTNYISTL
+428 DRTNYMSTL

-444 SPLSRDQPHFEA
+444 SPLSREQPHFEA

-477 CGLVKNLALMSQIT
+477 CGLVKNLSLMAQIT
-491 TGIPEEEVRNYLSRL
+491 TAVPEEDVLEYLRKR
-506 GVVPI
+506 GVVDI
-511 EERRPAPGLYRVYL
+511 LEKRPNPHIWRVYL

-530 GTIEDGEALVRRI
+530 GTIEDGIGLVNRVKS
-543 RIDRRKGKISD
+543 DRRNGKISD
-554 VINVALYSEEEVREI
+554 VINIAYYEDVKEI

-588 LPRLTREH
+588 KPKLQKEH
-596 IEGIKNGTLTW
+596 VEAIKNGKLKW
-607 SDLIR
+607 SDLIK
-612 MGVIEYLDAEEEE
+612 MGLIEYLDAEEEE
-625 NAYVATWPWEVT
+625 NAYVALWPGDVT

-648 AILGIPASLVP
+648 AILGLPASLVP

-685 NFRIR
+685 NFRLR

-702 VPLVNSRIMKAVG
+702 VPLVNSRVMGAVG
-715 FEDRPAGQNFIVAV
+715 FEERPAGENFVVAV
-729 LSYHGYNMEDAVIIN
+729 LSYQGYNMEDAIIMN

-762 AEEKRYLGG
+762 VEEKKYLGG
-771 QKDNFEVPDPT
+771 QTDHFEIPDPT
-782 IQGYLGEKYYRHL
+782 VRGYRGEQYYRHL
-795 DQDGLIFPESKVEG
+795 DEDGIIFPESKVSG

-825 QSSLG
+825 QTGLG
-830 GVALQ
+830 GIILQ
-835 GRRETSVTV
+835 ERRETSEAV

-856 VTETGDG
+856 VTESGDG

-876 PELGDKFASRH
+876 PEIGDKFASRH

-899 EDMPWTESGIV
+899 EDMPWSESGIT

-923 MTVGQLI
+923 MTVGQLL

-935 KVASLKGRRVDGT
+935 KVASLKGRRIDGT
-948 AFIGEPEEKLRKELE
+948 AFIGEPEEKLRRELE
-963 ELGFKHSGREIM
+963 ELGFKHNGREVL
-975 YDGITGRRLEAD
+975 YDGLTGRRLEAD
-987 IFIGVIYYQRL
+987 IFVGVIYYQRL

-1056 ESDKTEVW
+1056 ESDKSEIW
-1064 VCENCGH
+1064 ICENCGH
-1071 LALED
+1071 LAVED
-1076 KRRGK
+1076 KRRDQ
-1081 VYCPVCGEE
+1081 VYCPVCGET

-1112 VIRPALRL
+1112 VIRPKLRL

>member
-1 MARGPTVSEPL
+1 MARGITVTNPT

-42 IDHGLQEVINEF
+42 IKYGLQEVINEV

-61 PNFKVKFGRIR
+61 PNLKVKFGRIR
-72 IGEPE
+72 VGEPE

-104 YLEMIPIVNGI
+104 YLEMIPVVSGV
-115 EQESVEVRIGELPI
+115 EQEPVEVRIGELPI
-129 MLKSK
+129 MLKSE
-134 ACRLYGLSDE
+134 ACRLHGLSDE

-151 DPRDPGGYFIIN
+151 DPKDPGGYFIIN

-174 LAPNKTLVEKDER
+174 LAPNKALVERDER

-203 ALITVERKKDGIL
+203 ALVTVERKKDGIL
-216 YVSIPNVPKP
+216 YVTMPNVPKP

-248 SHDPRI
+248 SNDPRI
-254 QQVLFDNLED
+254 QQILFDNFDE
-264 ASDIRTQEEALDLI
+264 ASDIKSQEDALDYI
-278 GRLSL
+278 GRLAL
-283 PGQPKEYRL
+283 PGQPREYRL
-292 RRANNII
+292 RRAEHII

-308 VEEKDRKA
+308 VEKKDRRA

-324 ALKVLELSLGLRGE
+324 ALKVLELALGLRGE

-351 AGDLLK
+351 AGDLLQ

-362 AFGQLV
+362 AFNQLV

-383 ERYTFENI
+383 ERYTFENV

-410 ALATGAWPGGR
+410 ALATGSWPGGR

-428 DRTNYISTL
+428 DRTNYMSTL

-444 SPLSRDQPHFEA
+444 SPLSREQPHFEA

-477 CGLVKNLALMSQIT
+477 CGLVKNLALMAQIT
-491 TGIPEEEVRNYLSRL
+491 TKVPEEEVKEYLMSL
-506 GVVPI
+506 GIVPI

-530 GTIEDGEALVRRI
+530 GTVENGKLLVNRI
-543 RIDRRKGKISD
+543 RADRRSGKISD
-554 VINVALYSEEEVREI
+554 VINVALYDEGDVKEV

-588 LPRLTREH
+588 VPKLTREH
-596 IEGIKNGTLTW
+596 VEGIKNGTLTW

-690 VDTRGHLMHYPQ
+690 VDTRGHLLHYPQ

-715 FEDRPAGQNFIVAV
+715 FEERPAGQNFVVAV
-729 LSYHGYNMEDAVIIN
+729 LSYHGYNMEDAIIIN

-762 AEEKRYLGG
+762 AEEKRYFGG
-771 QKDNFEVPDPT
+771 QKDNF
-782 IQGYLGEKYYRHL
+782 
-795 DQDGLIFPESKVEG
+795 
-809 KDVLVGR
+809 
-816 TSPPRFLEE
+816 
-825 QSSLG
+825 
-830 GVALQ
+830 
-835 GRRETSVTV
+835 
-844 RPSEKGV
+844 
-851 VDKVI
+851 
-856 VTETGDG
+856 
-863 TKLVKVTVRDLRI
+863 
-876 PELGDKFASRH
+876 
-887 GQKGVIGLIVPQ
+887 
-899 EDMPWTESGIV
+899 
-910 PDLIVNPHGIPSR
+910 
-923 MTVGQLI
+923 
-930 EAIGG
+930 
-935 KVASLKGRRVDGT
+935 
-948 AFIGEPEEKLRKELE
+948 
-963 ELGFKHSGREIM
+963 
-975 YDGITGRRLEAD
+975 
-987 IFIGVIYYQRL
+987 
-998 HHMVADKMHAR
+998 
-1009 SRGPVQVLTKQPTEG
+1009 
-1024 RAREGGLRFG
+1024 
-1034 EMERDVLV
+1034 
-1042 GHGAAMLLIERLLE
+1042 
-1056 ESDKTEVW
+1056 
-1064 VCENCGH
+1064 
-1071 LALED
+1071 
-1076 KRRGK
+1076 
-1081 VYCPVCGEE
+1081 
-1090 ERISKVEMSYAF
+1090 
-1102 KLLLDELKAM
+1102 
-1112 VIRPALRL
+1112 
-1120 KDRV
+1120 

>member
-1 MARGPTVSEPL
+1 MRGPTVVEVTS
-12 LTPDELW
+12 DDLW
-19 LVMESYWK
+19 EVMKSYWD

-42 IDHGLQEVINEF
+42 IDYGMQEVVNEF
-54 GEVVPDI
+54 GGVKPDI
-61 PNFKVKFGRIR
+61 PDFEIKFGRIR
-72 IGEPE
+72 LGEPE
-77 FQEAQGQ
+77 FQEAHGQ
-84 RRPLY
+84 RKPLY

-97 LTYSAPL
+97 LTYSAPIF
-104 YLEMIPIVNGI
+104 LEMIPVVKGI
-115 EQESVEVRIGELPI
+115 EQEPVEVRIGELPV

-134 ACRLYGLSDE
+134 ICRLHGLSDE
-144 ELIKLGE
+144 ELIAHGE
-151 DPRDPGGYFIIN
+151 DPKDPGGYFIIN

-174 LAPNKTLVEKDER
+174 LAPNRTLVESDER
-187 QNKIVAKV
+187 QNRYVAKC

-203 ALITVERKKDGIL
+203 ALITVERRKDGLL
-216 YVSIPNVPKP
+216 YVSIPNVPG
-226 VKFVYVMRAL
+226 VIKFVYVMRAL
-236 GLLSDKEIVEAV
+236 GLESDKDIVDAV
-248 SHDPRI
+248 SNNPEI

-264 ASDIRTQEEALDLI
+264 ASDIQTQEEALDYI
-278 GRLSL
+278 GKKAL

-292 RRANNII
+292 KRAQSII

-308 VEEKDRKA
+308 VSPEDRIR

-324 ALKVLELSLGLRGE
+324 ALKVIELSLGLRRE

-368 KDMQYQMTKTYQRKG
+368 KDMQYQLTKTYQRKG
-383 ERYTFENI
+383 EKYTFQDI
-391 QRFVRNSI
+391 QRFVRNSV
-399 RPDVLSERIEH
+399 RPDVLTERIEH

-428 DRTNYISTL
+428 DRTNYMSTL

-444 SPLSRDQPHFEA
+444 SPLDREQPHFEA

-491 TGIPEEEVRNYLSRL
+491 TAIPEEEVLEYLENL
-506 GVVPI
+506 GIVHI
-511 EERRPAPGLYRVYL
+511 EEKRPDPDDWRIYL

-530 GTIEDGEALVRRI
+530 GTYKDGIALVNKI
-543 RIDRRKGKISD
+543 RGDRRAGRISD
-554 VINVALYSEEEVREI
+554 VINVAYYEDVKEVYI
-569 YVNSDDGRVRRPLI
+569 NSDDGRVRRPLI
-583 IVENG
+583 IVEDG
-588 LPRLTREH
+588 IPKLTREH
-596 IEGIKNGTLTW
+596 VEAIKKGALKW
-607 SDLIR
+607 SDLVR
-612 MGVIEYLDAEEEE
+612 MGIIEYLDAEEEE
-625 NAYVATWPWEVT
+625 NAYVAMWPWEVT
-637 EEHTHLELMPA
+637 EEHTHLEILPA
-648 AILGIPASLVP
+648 AILGLPASLVP

-702 VPLVNSRIMKAVG
+702 VPLVNSRIMEAVG
-715 FEDRPAGQNFIVAV
+715 FEQRPAGQNFVVAV
-729 LSYHGYNMEDAVIIN
+729 LSYGGYNMEDAVIMN

-762 AEEKRYLGG
+762 AEEKKYMGG
-771 QKDNFEVPDPT
+771 QTDKFEIPDPT
-782 IQGYLGEKYYRHL
+782 VRGFLGEKYYRHL
-795 DQDGLIFPESKVEG
+795 DEDGIIFPESKVGG
-809 KDVLVGR
+809 KDVLVAR

-825 QSSLG
+825 QAGLG
-830 GVALQ
+830 AGILQ
-835 GRRETSVTV
+835 GRRETSITM
-844 RPSEKGV
+844 RPGEEGV

-856 VTETGDG
+856 LTETGDG

-887 GQKGVIGLIVPQ
+887 GQKGVIGLIMPQ

-923 MTVGQLI
+923 MTIGQLI

-935 KVASLKGRRVDGT
+935 KVASLKGRRIDGT

-963 ELGFKHSGREIM
+963 ELGFRHNGREVM

-987 IFIGVIYYQRL
+987 IFVGVIYYQRL
-998 HHMVADKMHAR
+998 HHMVADKLHAR

-1034 EMERDVLV
+1034 EMERDVLI
-1042 GHGAAMLLIERLLE
+1042 GYGASMLLVERLLE

-1064 VCENCGH
+1064 VCESCGH
-1071 LALED
+1071 LAVED
-1076 KRRGK
+1076 KRRDK

-1090 ERISKVEMSYAF
+1090 EKISKVEISYAF
-1102 KLLLDELKAM
+1102 KLLLDEIKAM
-1112 VIRPALRL
+1112 VIRPSL
-1120 KDRV
+1120 KLKERV

>member
-1 MARGPTVSEPL
+1 MRGPTIVEV
-12 LTPDELW
+12 TPDDLW
-19 LVMESYWK
+19 HIMKTYWD
-27 EKGLVRQHL
+27 ERGLVRQHL

-42 IDHGLQEVINEF
+42 IEHGMQEVISEF
-54 GEVVPDI
+54 GGVKPDI
-61 PNFKVKFGRIR
+61 PDFEVKFGRVR
-72 IGEPE
+72 LGEPE
-77 FQEAQGQ
+77 FQEAHGQ
-84 RRPLY
+84 RKPLY
-89 PMDARIRN
+89 PIDARIRN
-97 LTYSAPL
+97 LTYSAPVFL
-104 YLEMIPIVNGI
+104 GMIPVVKGI
-115 EQESVEVRIGELPI
+115 EQELVEVRIGELPV

-134 ACRLYGLSDE
+134 ICRLYNLSDE
-144 ELIKLGE
+144 ELIAHGE
-151 DPRDPGGYFIIN
+151 DPKDPGGYFIIN

-174 LAPNKTLVEKDER
+174 LAPNRTLVEIDER
-187 QNKIVAKV
+187 QNRYIAKC

-203 ALITVERKKDGIL
+203 ALITVERRKDGLL
-216 YVSIPNVPKP
+216 YVSIPNVPG
-226 VKFVYVMRAL
+226 VLKFVYIMRAL
-236 GLLSDKEIVEAV
+236 GLESDKEIVDAV
-248 SHDPRI
+248 GNNPEV

-264 ASDIRTQEEALDLI
+264 ASDVQTQEEALDYI
-278 GRLSL
+278 GKKAM

-292 RRANNII
+292 RRAHSII

-308 VEEKDRKA
+308 VSPEDRIR

-324 ALKVLELSLGLRGE
+324 ALKVIELSLGLREE

-345 NKRLKL
+345 SKRLKL
-351 AGDLLK
+351 AGDLLR

-368 KDMQYQMTKTYQRKG
+368 KDMQYQLTKTYQRKG
-383 ERYTFENI
+383 EKYTFQDI
-391 QRFVRNSI
+391 QRFVRNSV
-399 RPDVLSERIEH
+399 RPDVLTERIEH

-428 DRTNYISTL
+428 DRTNYMSTL

-444 SPLSRDQPHFEA
+444 SPLSREQPHFEA

-477 CGLVKNLALMSQIT
+477 CGLVKNLSLMAQIT
-491 TGIPEEEVRNYLSRL
+491 TAISEEEVFTYLESL
-506 GVVPI
+506 GIVHI
-511 EERRPAPGLYRVYL
+511 EERRPEPDDWRIYL
-525 NGVLI
+525 NGVLV
-530 GTIEDGEALVRRI
+530 GTYKDGVELVNKI
-543 RIDRRKGKISD
+543 KTDRRQGRIGE
-554 VINVALYSEEEVREI
+554 VINVAYYEDVREI
-569 YVNSDDGRVRRPLI
+569 YINSDDGRVRRPLI

-588 LPRLTREH
+588 LPRLTRDHVEA
-596 IEGIKNGTLTW
+596 IKKGTLKW

-637 EEHTHLELMPA
+637 EEHTHLEIMPA
-648 AILGIPASLVP
+648 AILGLPASLVP

-702 VPLVNSRIMKAVG
+702 VPLVNSRIMEAVG
-715 FEDRPAGQNFIVAV
+715 FEQRPAGQNFIVAV
-729 LSYHGYNMEDAVIIN
+729 LSYGGYNMEDAVIMN
-744 KASIERGLARS
+744 KGSIERGLARS

-762 AEEKRYLGG
+762 AEEKKYMGG
-771 QKDNFEVPDPT
+771 QTDKFEIPDPT
-782 IQGYLGEKYYRHL
+782 VRGFLGEKYYRNL
-795 DQDGLIFPESKVEG
+795 DEDGIAFPESKVQG
-809 KDVLVGR
+809 KDVLVAR

-825 QSSLG
+825 QTSLG
-830 GVALQ
+830 AGILQ
-835 GRRETSVTV
+835 GRRETSITM
-844 RPSEKGV
+844 RPGEEGI

-856 VTETGDG
+856 ITETGDG

-876 PELGDKFASRH
+876 PEFGDKFASRH

-899 EDMPWTESGIV
+899 EDMPWTENGIV

-963 ELGFKHSGREIM
+963 ELGFKHSGREVM
-975 YDGITGRRLEAD
+975 YDGITGRKLEAD
-987 IFIGVIYYQRL
+987 IFVGVIYYQRL
-998 HHMVADKMHAR
+998 HHMVADKLHAR

-1034 EMERDVLV
+1034 EMERDVLI
-1042 GHGAAMLLIERLLE
+1042 GHGASMLLVERLLE
-1056 ESDKTEVW
+1056 ESDKTEAW
-1064 VCENCGH
+1064 ICENCGH
-1071 LALED
+1071 LAVED
-1076 KRRGK
+1076 KRRDK

-1090 ERISKVEMSYAF
+1090 ENISKVEMSYAF
-1102 KLLLDELKAM
+1102 KLLLDEIKAM
-1112 VIRPALRL
+1112 GIRPSL
-1120 KDRV
+1120 KLKERV

>member
-1 MARGPTVSEPL
+1 MASRGPTVVEV
-12 LTPDELW
+12 TPDDLW

-27 EKGLVRQHL
+27 EKGFVRQHL

-42 IDHGLQEVINEF
+42 IDSGIQKVIDEF
-54 GEVVPDI
+54 GGINPDI
-61 PNFKVKFGRIR
+61 PDFEVKFGRVR
-72 IGEPE
+72 LGEPE
-77 FQEAQGQ
+77 FQEALGQ
-84 RRPLY
+84 KRPLY

-104 YLEMIPIVNGI
+104 YLEMIPVVNGI
-115 EQESVEVRIGELPI
+115 EQEPVEVRIGELPI

-134 ACRLYGLSDE
+134 ACRLHGLSDE

-151 DPRDPGGYFIIN
+151 DPKDPGGYFIIN

-174 LAPNKTLVEKDER
+174 LAPNRTLVELDRR
-187 QNKIVAKV
+187 QNKVIAKC

-203 ALITVERKKDGIL
+203 ALISVERKSNGIL
-216 YVSIPNVPKP
+216 YVNIPNVPKP

-236 GLLSDKEIVEAV
+236 GLISDREIVEAV
-248 SHDPRI
+248 SDDPRI

-264 ASDIRTQEEALDLI
+264 ASDVTTQEEALDYI
-278 GRLSL
+278 GKLAL

-292 RRANNII
+292 KRAQHII

-308 VEEKDRKA
+308 VEEGDRRA

-351 AGDLLK
+351 AGDLLR

-368 KDMQYQMTKTYQRKG
+368 KDIQYQMTKTYQRKG
-383 ERYTFENI
+383 ERYTFGNV

-410 ALATGAWPGGR
+410 ALATGSWPGGR

-428 DRTNYISTL
+428 DRTNYMSTL
-437 SHLRRVT
+437 SHLRRLT
-444 SPLSRDQPHFEA
+444 SPLSREQPHFEA

-477 CGLVKNLALMSQIT
+477 CGLVKNLALMAQIT
-491 TGIPEEEVRNYLSRL
+491 TEVPEEEVREYLARL

-511 EERRPAPGLYRVYL
+511 EERRPNPELWRVYL

-530 GTIEDGEALVRRI
+530 GTVEDGEGLVNRVRK
-543 RIDRRKGKISD
+543 DRRRGRISD
-554 VINVALYSEEEVREI
+554 AINVALHVEDEVKEV

-588 LPRLTREH
+588 QPKLTREH
-596 IEGIKNGTLTW
+596 VEGIKNGSLRW
-607 SDLIR
+607 SDLVR

-625 NAYVATWPWEVT
+625 NALVATWPNEVT

-673 GMAKQSLGLGWA
+673 GMAKQSLGLGSA

-690 VDTRGHLMHYPQ
+690 VDTRGHLLHYPQ

-715 FEDRPAGQNFIVAV
+715 FEERPAGQNFVVAV
-729 LSYHGYNMEDAVIIN
+729 LSYAGYNMEDAIIMN

-771 QKDNFEVPDPT
+771 QTDRFEVPDPT
-782 IQGYLGEKYYRHL
+782 IQGYLGEHYYRNL
-795 DQDGLIFPESKVEG
+795 DEDGIVFPESKVEG

-830 GVALQ
+830 GIILQ
-835 GRRETSVTV
+835 ERRETSVTT
-844 RPSEKGV
+844 RPNETGI

-856 VTETGDG
+856 ITETGDG
-863 TKLVKVTVRDLRI
+863 TKIVKVTVRDPRI

-910 PDLIVNPHGIPSR
+910 PDLVVNPHGIPSR
-923 MTVGQLI
+923 MTVGQLM

-963 ELGFKHSGREIM
+963 ELGFKHTGREVM
-975 YDGITGRRLEAD
+975 YDGITGKRLEAD
-987 IFIGVIYYQRL
+987 VFVGVIYYQRL

-1034 EMERDVLV
+1034 EMERDVLI

-1071 LALED
+1071 LAIED

-1112 VIRPALRL
+1112 GIRPSLNVT
-1120 KDRV
+1120 DRV

>member
-1 MARGPTVSEPL
+1 MRGPTVVEVTS
-12 LTPDELW
+12 DDLW
-19 LVMESYWK
+19 EVMKSYWD

-42 IDHGLQEVINEF
+42 IDYGMQEVVNEF
-54 GEVVPDI
+54 GGVKPDI
-61 PNFKVKFGRIR
+61 PDFEIKFGRIR
-72 IGEPE
+72 LGEPE
-77 FQEAQGQ
+77 FQEAHGQ
-84 RRPLY
+84 RKPLY

-97 LTYSAPL
+97 LTYSAPIF
-104 YLEMIPIVNGI
+104 LEMIPVVKGI
-115 EQESVEVRIGELPI
+115 EQEPVEVRIGELPV

-134 ACRLYGLSDE
+134 ICRLHGLSDE
-144 ELIKLGE
+144 ELIAHGE
-151 DPRDPGGYFIIN
+151 DPKDPGGYFIIN

-174 LAPNKTLVEKDER
+174 LAPNRTLVESDER
-187 QNKIVAKV
+187 QNRYVAKC

-203 ALITVERKKDGIL
+203 ALITVERRKDGIL
-216 YVSIPNVPKP
+216 YVSIPNVPG
-226 VKFVYVMRAL
+226 VIKFVYVMRAL
-236 GLLSDKEIVEAV
+236 GLESDKDIVDAV
-248 SHDPRI
+248 SNNPEI

-264 ASDIRTQEEALDLI
+264 ASDIQTQEEALDYI
-278 GRLSL
+278 GKKAL

-292 RRANNII
+292 KRAQSII

-308 VEEKDRKA
+308 VSPEDRIR

-324 ALKVLELSLGLRGE
+324 ALKVIELSLGLRRE

-368 KDMQYQMTKTYQRKG
+368 KDMQYQLTKTYQRKG
-383 ERYTFENI
+383 EKYTFQDI
-391 QRFVRNSI
+391 QRFVRNSV
-399 RPDVLSERIEH
+399 RPDVLTERIEH

-428 DRTNYISTL
+428 DRTNYMSTL

-444 SPLSRDQPHFEA
+444 SPLDREQPHFEA

-491 TGIPEEEVRNYLSRL
+491 TAIPEEEVLEYLENL
-506 GVVPI
+506 GIVHI
-511 EERRPAPGLYRVYL
+511 EEKRPDPDDWRIYL

-530 GTIEDGEALVRRI
+530 GTYKDGIALVNKI
-543 RIDRRKGKISD
+543 RGDRRAGRISD
-554 VINVALYSEEEVREI
+554 VINVAYYEDVKEVYI
-569 YVNSDDGRVRRPLI
+569 NSDDGRVRRPLI

-588 LPRLTREH
+588 VPKLTREH
-596 IEGIKNGTLTW
+596 VEAIKKGALKW
-607 SDLIR
+607 SDLVR
-612 MGVIEYLDAEEEE
+612 MGIIEYLDAEEEE
-625 NAYVATWPWEVT
+625 NAYVAMWPWEVT
-637 EEHTHLELMPA
+637 KEHTHLEILPA
-648 AILGIPASLVP
+648 AILGLPASLVP

-702 VPLVNSRIMKAVG
+702 VPLVNSRIMEAVG
-715 FEDRPAGQNFIVAV
+715 FEQRPAGQNFVVAV
-729 LSYHGYNMEDAVIIN
+729 LSYGGYNMEDAVIMN

-762 AEEKRYLGG
+762 AEEKKYMGG
-771 QKDNFEVPDPT
+771 QTDKFEIPDPT
-782 IQGYLGEKYYRHL
+782 VRGFLGEKYYRHL
-795 DQDGLIFPESKVEG
+795 DEDGIIFPESKVGG
-809 KDVLVGR
+809 KDVLVAR

-825 QSSLG
+825 QAGLG
-830 GVALQ
+830 AGILQ
-835 GRRETSVTV
+835 GRRETSITM
-844 RPSEKGV
+844 RPGEEGV

-856 VTETGDG
+856 LTETGDG

-887 GQKGVIGLIVPQ
+887 GQKGVIGLIMPQ

-923 MTVGQLI
+923 MTIGQLI

-935 KVASLKGRRVDGT
+935 KVASLKGRRIDGT

-963 ELGFKHSGREIM
+963 ELGFRHNGREVM

-987 IFIGVIYYQRL
+987 IFVGVIYYQRL
-998 HHMVADKMHAR
+998 HHMVADKLHAR

-1034 EMERDVLV
+1034 EMERDVLI
-1042 GHGAAMLLIERLLE
+1042 GYGASMLLVERLLE

-1064 VCENCGH
+1064 VCESCGH
-1071 LALED
+1071 LAIED
-1076 KRRGK
+1076 KRRDK
-1081 VYCPVCGEE
+1081 VYCPVC
-1090 ERISKVEMSYAF
+1090 
-1102 KLLLDELKAM
+1102 
-1112 VIRPALRL
+1112 
-1120 KDRV
+1120 

>member
-1 MARGPTVSEPL
+1 MRGPTVVEVTS
-12 LTPDELW
+12 DDLW
-19 LVMESYWK
+19 EVMKSYWD

-42 IDHGLQEVINEF
+42 IDYGMQEVVNEF
-54 GEVVPDI
+54 GGVKPDI
-61 PNFKVKFGRIR
+61 PDFEIKFGRIR
-72 IGEPE
+72 LGEPE
-77 FQEAQGQ
+77 FQEAHGQ
-84 RRPLY
+84 RKPLY

-97 LTYSAPL
+97 LTYSAPIF
-104 YLEMIPIVNGI
+104 LEMIPVVKGI
-115 EQESVEVRIGELPI
+115 EQEPVEVRIGELPV

-134 ACRLYGLSDE
+134 ICRLHGLSDE
-144 ELIKLGE
+144 ELIAHGE
-151 DPRDPGGYFIIN
+151 DPKDPGGYFIIN

-174 LAPNKTLVEKDER
+174 LAPNRTLVESDER
-187 QNKIVAKV
+187 QNRYVAKC

-203 ALITVERKKDGIL
+203 ALITVERRKDGIL
-216 YVSIPNVPKP
+216 YVSIPNVPG
-226 VKFVYVMRAL
+226 VIKFVYVMRAL
-236 GLLSDKEIVEAV
+236 GLESDKDIVDAV
-248 SHDPRI
+248 SNNPEI

-264 ASDIRTQEEALDLI
+264 ASDIQTQEEALDYI
-278 GRLSL
+278 GKKAL

-292 RRANNII
+292 KRAQSII

-308 VEEKDRKA
+308 VSPEDRIR

-324 ALKVLELSLGLRGE
+324 ALKVIELSLGLRRE

-368 KDMQYQMTKTYQRKG
+368 KDMQYQLTKTYQRKG
-383 ERYTFENI
+383 EKYTFQDI
-391 QRFVRNSI
+391 QRFVRNSV
-399 RPDVLSERIEH
+399 RPDVLTERIEH

-428 DRTNYISTL
+428 DRTNYMSTL

-444 SPLSRDQPHFEA
+444 SPLDREQPHFEA

-491 TGIPEEEVRNYLSRL
+491 TAIPEEEVLEYLENL
-506 GVVPI
+506 GIVHI
-511 EERRPAPGLYRVYL
+511 EEKRPDPDDWRIYL

-530 GTIEDGEALVRRI
+530 GTYKDGIALVNKI
-543 RIDRRKGKISD
+543 RGDRRAGRISD
-554 VINVALYSEEEVREI
+554 VINVAYYEDVKEVYI
-569 YVNSDDGRVRRPLI
+569 NSDDGRVRRPLI

-588 LPRLTREH
+588 VPKLTREH
-596 IEGIKNGTLTW
+596 VEAIKKGALKW
-607 SDLIR
+607 SDLVR
-612 MGVIEYLDAEEEE
+612 MGIIEYLDAEEEE
-625 NAYVATWPWEVT
+625 NAYVAMWPWEVT
-637 EEHTHLELMPA
+637 EEHTHLEILPA
-648 AILGIPASLVP
+648 AILGLPASLVP

-690 VDTRGHLMHYPQ
+690 VDTRGHFMHYPQ
-702 VPLVNSRIMKAVG
+702 VPLVNSRIMEAVG
-715 FEDRPAGQNFIVAV
+715 FEQRPAGQNFVVAV
-729 LSYHGYNMEDAVIIN
+729 LSYGGYNMEDAVIMN

-762 AEEKRYLGG
+762 AEEKKYMGG
-771 QKDNFEVPDPT
+771 QTDKFEIPDPT
-782 IQGYLGEKYYRHL
+782 VRGFLGEKYYRHL
-795 DQDGLIFPESKVEG
+795 DEDGIIFPESKVGG
-809 KDVLVGR
+809 KDVLVAR

-825 QSSLG
+825 QAGLG
-830 GVALQ
+830 AGILQ
-835 GRRETSVTV
+835 GRRETSITM
-844 RPSEKGV
+844 RPGEEGV

-856 VTETGDG
+856 LTETGDG

-887 GQKGVIGLIVPQ
+887 GQKGVIGLIMPQ

-923 MTVGQLI
+923 MTIGQLI

-935 KVASLKGRRVDGT
+935 KVASLKGRRIDGT

-963 ELGFKHSGREIM
+963 ELGFRHNGREVM

-987 IFIGVIYYQRL
+987 IFVGVIYYQRL
-998 HHMVADKMHAR
+998 HHMVADKLHAR

-1034 EMERDVLV
+1034 EMERDVLI
-1042 GHGAAMLLIERLLE
+1042 GHGASMLLVERLLE

-1064 VCENCGH
+1064 VCESCGH
-1071 LALED
+1071 LAIED
-1076 KRRGK
+1076 KRRDK

-1090 ERISKVEMSYAF
+1090 EKISKVEISYAF
-1102 KLLLDELKAM
+1102 KLLLDEIKAM
-1112 VIRPALRL
+1112 VIRPSL
-1120 KDRV
+1120 KLKERV

>member
-1 MARGPTVSEPL
+1 MRGPTLVEVN
-12 LTPDELW
+12 PDDLW
-19 LVMESYWK
+19 HVMEHYWE

-42 IDHGLQEVINEF
+42 LDSGLQEVINEF
-54 GEVVPDI
+54 GGVKPDI
-61 PNFKVKFGRIR
+61 PNFEVKFGRIR
-72 IGEPE
+72 VGEPE
-77 FQEAQGQ
+77 FQEPQGQ
-84 RRPLY
+84 KRPLY

-97 LTYSAPL
+97 LTYAAPL
-104 YLEMIPIVNGI
+104 FLEMIPVVNGI
-115 EQESVEVRIGELPI
+115 EQEAVEVRIGHLPI

-134 ACRLYGLSDE
+134 ACRLNGMSEE
-144 ELIKLGE
+144 ELIKVGE

-174 LAPNKTLVEKDER
+174 LAPNKTLVEKDEKNNR
-187 QNKIVAKV
+187 YVAKC

-203 ALITVERKKDGIL
+203 ALIQVEKRKDGLL
-216 YVSIPNVPKP
+216 YVSMPNVPGL
-226 VKFVYVMRAL
+226 VKLVVLMRAL
-236 GLLSDKEIVEAV
+236 GLESDKEIVEAV
-248 SHDPRI
+248 SDDPEI
-254 QQVLFDNLED
+254 QKELFDNLDD
-264 ASDIRTQEEALDLI
+264 AAEMGIHTQEEALDFI
-278 GRLSL
+278 GKKAL

-292 RRANNII
+292 RRAQHII

-308 VEEKDRKA
+308 IDPENRID

-324 ALKVLELSLGLRGE
+324 ALKVLELSLGLRDE

-357 DLFRV
+357 DLFRLS
-362 AFGQLV
+362 FGQLV
-368 KDMQYQMTKTYQRKG
+368 KDMQYQLTKTYQRRGDK
-383 ERYTFENI
+383 YVFQNV
-391 QRFVRNSI
+391 QRFVRHSV

-410 ALATGAWPGGR
+410 AMATGAWPGGR

-428 DRTNYISTL
+428 DRTNYMSTL

-444 SPLSRDQPHFEA
+444 SPLSREQPHFEA

-477 CGLVKNLALMSQIT
+477 CGLVKNLSLMSQIT
-491 TGIPEEEVRNYLSRL
+491 TAIPEEEVREYLHKL
-506 GVVPI
+506 GVVTI
-511 EERRPAPGLYRVYL
+511 RERRPNPHLWRVYL

-530 GTIEDGEALVRRI
+530 GTIEDGKALVERIKSERRSG
-543 RIDRRKGKISD
+543 RVSD
-554 VINVALYSEEEVREI
+554 IINVAYYEDVKEV

-588 LPRLTREH
+588 KPKLTKEH
-596 IEGIKNGTLTW
+596 VEGIRSGKLGW
-607 SDLIR
+607 SDLVR

-625 NAYVATWPWEVT
+625 NAYVALWPSEVT
-637 EEHTHLELMPA
+637 EEHTHLEIMPA
-648 AILGIPASLVP
+648 AILGLPASLVP

-685 NFRIR
+685 NFRLR

-702 VPLVNSRIMKAVG
+702 VPLVNSRVMGAVG
-715 FEDRPAGQNFIVAV
+715 FEERPAGQNFVVAV
-729 LSYHGYNMEDAVIIN
+729 LSYQGYNMEDAVIIN

-755 TFFRTYE
+755 SFFRTYE
-762 AEEKRYLGG
+762 AEEKKYLGG
-771 QKDNFEVPDPT
+771 QMDRFEIPDPT
-782 IQGYLGEKYYRHL
+782 VRGYRGEQYYRHL
-795 DQDGLIFPESKVEG
+795 DQDGIIFPESKVEG

-825 QSSLG
+825 QTGLG
-830 GVALQ
+830 GIILQ
-835 GRRETSVTV
+835 ERRETSEAV
-844 RPSEKGV
+844 RPSEGGV

-856 VTETGDG
+856 ITESGDG

-876 PELGDKFASRH
+876 PEIGDKFASRH
-887 GQKGVIGLIVPQ
+887 GQKGVIGLILPQ
-899 EDMPWTESGIV
+899 EDMPWSESGIV

-923 MTVGQLI
+923 MTVGQLL

-935 KVASLKGRRVDGT
+935 KVASMKGRRVDGT

-963 ELGFKHSGREIM
+963 ELGFKHNGKEIL

-987 IFIGVIYYQRL
+987 IFVGVIYYQRL

-1042 GHGAAMLLIERLLE
+1042 AHGAAMLLIERLLE
-1056 ESDKTEVW
+1056 ESDKSEIW
-1064 VCENCGH
+1064 VCESCGH
-1071 LALED
+1071 LALD
-1076 KRRGK
+1076 DRKRGK

-1090 ERISKVEMSYAF
+1090 EMISKVEMSYAF

-1112 VIRPALRL
+1112 VIRPRLRL

>member
-1 MARGPTVSEPL
+1 MRGPTVVEVTS
-12 LTPDELW
+12 DDLW
-19 LVMESYWK
+19 EVMKSYWD

-42 IDHGLQEVINEF
+42 IDYGMQEVVNEF
-54 GEVVPDI
+54 GGVKPDI
-61 PNFKVKFGRIR
+61 PDFEIKFGRIR
-72 IGEPE
+72 LGEPE
-77 FQEAQGQ
+77 FQEAHGQ
-84 RRPLY
+84 RKPLY

-97 LTYSAPL
+97 LTYSAPIF
-104 YLEMIPIVNGI
+104 LEMIPVVKGI
-115 EQESVEVRIGELPI
+115 EQEPVEVRIGELPV

-134 ACRLYGLSDE
+134 ICRLYGLSDE
-144 ELIKLGE
+144 ELIAHGE
-151 DPRDPGGYFIIN
+151 DPKDPGGYFIIN

-174 LAPNKTLVEKDER
+174 LAPNRTLVESDER
-187 QNKIVAKV
+187 QNRYVAKC

-203 ALITVERKKDGIL
+203 ALITVERRKDGIL
-216 YVSIPNVPKP
+216 YVSIPNVPG
-226 VKFVYVMRAL
+226 VIKFVYVMRAL
-236 GLLSDKEIVEAV
+236 GLESDKDIVDAV
-248 SHDPRI
+248 SNNPEI

-264 ASDIRTQEEALDLI
+264 ASDIQTQEEALDYI
-278 GRLSL
+278 GKKAL

-292 RRANNII
+292 KRAQSII

-308 VEEKDRKA
+308 VSPEDRIR

-324 ALKVLELSLGLRGE
+324 ALKVIELSLGLRRE

-368 KDMQYQMTKTYQRKG
+368 KDMQYQLTKTYQRKG
-383 ERYTFENI
+383 EKYTFQDI
-391 QRFVRNSI
+391 QRFVRNSV
-399 RPDVLSERIEH
+399 RPDVLTERIEH

-428 DRTNYISTL
+428 DRTNYMSTL

-444 SPLSRDQPHFEA
+444 SPLDREQPHFEA

-491 TGIPEEEVRNYLSRL
+491 TAIPEEEVLEYLENL
-506 GVVPI
+506 GIVHI
-511 EERRPAPGLYRVYL
+511 EEKRPDPDDWRIYL

-530 GTIEDGEALVRRI
+530 GTYKDGIALVNKI
-543 RIDRRKGKISD
+543 RGDRRAGRISD
-554 VINVALYSEEEVREI
+554 VINVAYYEDVKEVYI
-569 YVNSDDGRVRRPLI
+569 NSDDGRVRRPLI

-588 LPRLTREH
+588 VPKLTREH
-596 IEGIKNGTLTW
+596 VEAIKKGALKW
-607 SDLIR
+607 SDLVR
-612 MGVIEYLDAEEEE
+612 MGIIEYLDAEEEE
-625 NAYVATWPWEVT
+625 NAYVAMWPWEVT
-637 EEHTHLELMPA
+637 EEHTHLEILPA
-648 AILGIPASLVP
+648 AILGLPASLVP

-690 VDTRGHLMHYPQ
+690 VDTRGHFMHYPQ
-702 VPLVNSRIMKAVG
+702 VPLVNSRIMEAVG
-715 FEDRPAGQNFIVAV
+715 FEQRPAGQNFVVAV
-729 LSYHGYNMEDAVIIN
+729 LSYGGYNMEDAVIMN

-762 AEEKRYLGG
+762 AEEKKYMGG
-771 QKDNFEVPDPT
+771 QTDKFEIPDPT
-782 IQGYLGEKYYRHL
+782 VRGFLGEKYYRHL
-795 DQDGLIFPESKVEG
+795 DEDGIIFPESKVGG
-809 KDVLVGR
+809 KDVLVAR

-825 QSSLG
+825 QAGLG
-830 GVALQ
+830 AGILQ
-835 GRRETSVTV
+835 GRRETSITM
-844 RPSEKGV
+844 RPGEEGV

-856 VTETGDG
+856 LTETGDG

-887 GQKGVIGLIVPQ
+887 GQKGVIGLIMPQ

-935 KVASLKGRRVDGT
+935 KVASLKGRRIDGT

-963 ELGFKHSGREIM
+963 ELGFRHNGREVM
-975 YDGITGRRLEAD
+975 YDGITGRKLEAD
-987 IFIGVIYYQRL
+987 IFVGVIYYQRL
-998 HHMVADKMHAR
+998 HHMVADKLHAR

-1034 EMERDVLV
+1034 EMERDVLI
-1042 GHGAAMLLIERLLE
+1042 GHGASMLLVERLLE

-1064 VCENCGH
+1064 VCESCGH
-1071 LALED
+1071 LAVED
-1076 KRRGK
+1076 KRRDK

-1090 ERISKVEMSYAF
+1090 EKISKVEISYAF
-1102 KLLLDELKAM
+1102 KLLLDEIKAM
-1112 VIRPALRL
+1112 VIRPSL
-1120 KDRV
+1120 KLKERV

>member
-1 MARGPTVSEPL
+1 MRGPTVVDV
-12 LTPDELW
+12 TPDDLW
-19 LVMESYWK
+19 IVMESYWQ

-42 IDHGLQEVINEF
+42 IERGLQEVVNEF
-54 GEVVPDI
+54 GGIKPDI
-61 PNFKVKFGRIR
+61 PDFEVKFGKIR
-72 IGEPE
+72 VGEPE
-77 FQEAQGQ
+77 FQEPHGQ
-84 RRPLY
+84 RKPLY

-97 LTYSAPL
+97 LTYAAPL
-104 YLEMIPIVNGI
+104 YLEMIPVIKGV
-115 EQESVEVRIGELPI
+115 EQDPVEVRIGELPI

-134 ACRLYGLSDE
+134 VCRLYGLSDE

-151 DPRDPGGYFIIN
+151 EPKDPGGYFIIN

-174 LAPNKTLVEKDER
+174 IAPNRTLVEKDER
-187 QNKIVAKV
+187 QEKYIAKV

-203 ALITVERKKDGIL
+203 ALVAVERRKDGIL
-216 YVSIPNVPKP
+216 YVDIPNVPKP

-236 GLLSDKEIVEAV
+236 GLERDKDIVEAV
-248 SHDPRI
+248 GNDPEV
-254 QQVLFDNLED
+254 QQIMFDNLED
-264 ASDIRTQEEALDLI
+264 ASDITTQQEALEFI
-278 GRLSL
+278 GKLVA
-283 PGQPKEYRL
+283 PGQAREYRL
-292 RRANNII
+292 KRAEYVI

-308 VEEKDRKA
+308 VSPEDRIK

-324 ALKVLELSLGLRGE
+324 ALKVIELSLGRRPE

-345 NKRLKL
+345 NKRLRL

-362 AFGQLV
+362 AFSQLV
-368 KDMQYQMTKTYQRKG
+368 KDIQYQMTKTYQRKG
-383 ERYTFENI
+383 DKYTFGNI
-391 QRFVRNSI
+391 HRFIRNSI
-399 RPDVLSERIEH
+399 RPDVLTERIEH

-428 DRTNYISTL
+428 DRTNYMSTL

-444 SPLSRDQPHFEA
+444 SPLDREQPHFEA

-477 CGLVKNLALMSQIT
+477 CGLVKNLALMAQIT
-491 TGIPEEEVRNYLSRL
+491 TAVPEEEIREYLMSL
-506 GVVPI
+506 GIVPI
-511 EERRPAPGLYRVYL
+511 EVRRPDPTLWRVYL

-530 GTIEDGEALVRRI
+530 GTIEDGKALVQRI
-543 RIDRRKGKISD
+543 RQDRRSGKISD
-554 VINVALYSEEEVREI
+554 VINVAYYEDVKEV

-588 LPRLTREH
+588 VPKLTKEHVQAVKEGRL
-596 IEGIKNGTLTW
+596 KW
-607 SDLIR
+607 SDLIK
-612 MGVIEYLDAEEEE
+612 MGIIEYLDAEEEE
-625 NAYVATWPWEVT
+625 NAYVAMWPWEVT

-648 AILGIPASLVP
+648 AILGLPASLVP

-690 VDTRGHLMHYPQ
+690 VDTRGHLLHYPQ
-702 VPLVNSRIMKAVG
+702 IPLVNSRIMKAVG
-715 FEDRPAGQNFIVAV
+715 YEDRPAGQNFVVAV
-729 LSYHGYNMEDAVIIN
+729 LAYQGYNMEDAIIIN

-762 AEEKRYLGG
+762 AEEKKYLGG
-771 QKDNFEVPDPT
+771 QTDKFEIPDPT
-782 IQGYLGEKYYRHL
+782 VRGYRGEKYYRNL
-795 DQDGLIFPESKVEG
+795 DEDGLIFPESKVEG

-825 QSSLG
+825 RGLGTVSL
-830 GVALQ
+830 Q
-835 GRRETSVTV
+835 ERRETSVAV

-856 VTETGDG
+856 ITETGDG

-963 ELGFKHSGREIM
+963 ELGFKHTGREIM
-975 YDGITGRRLEAD
+975 YDGITGKRLEAD

-998 HHMVADKMHAR
+998 HHMVADKIHAR

-1071 LALED
+1071 IALED
-1076 KRRGK
+1076 KRRRR

-1112 VIRPALRL
+1112 VIRPKLNL
-1120 KDRV
+1120 SERV

>member
-1 MARGPTVSEPL
+1 MRGPTVVEVTS
-12 LTPDELW
+12 DDLW
-19 LVMESYWK
+19 EVMKSYWD

-42 IDHGLQEVINEF
+42 IDYGMQEVVNEF
-54 GEVVPDI
+54 GGVKPDI
-61 PNFKVKFGRIR
+61 PDFEIKFGRIR
-72 IGEPE
+72 LGEPE
-77 FQEAQGQ
+77 FQEAHGQ
-84 RRPLY
+84 RKPLY

-97 LTYSAPL
+97 LTYSAPIF
-104 YLEMIPIVNGI
+104 LEMIPVVKGI
-115 EQESVEVRIGELPI
+115 EQEPVEVRIGELPV

-134 ACRLYGLSDE
+134 ICRLHGLSDE
-144 ELIKLGE
+144 ELIAHGE
-151 DPRDPGGYFIIN
+151 DPKDPGGYFIIN

-174 LAPNKTLVEKDER
+174 LAPNRTLVESDER
-187 QNKIVAKV
+187 QNRYVAKC

-203 ALITVERKKDGIL
+203 ALITVERRKDGIL
-216 YVSIPNVPKP
+216 YVSIPNVPGGI
-226 VKFVYVMRAL
+226 KFVYVMRAL
-236 GLLSDKEIVEAV
+236 GLESDKDIVDAV
-248 SHDPRI
+248 SNNPEI

-264 ASDIRTQEEALDLI
+264 ASDIQTQEEALDYI
-278 GRLSL
+278 GKKAL

-292 RRANNII
+292 KRAQSII

-308 VEEKDRKA
+308 VSPEDRIR

-324 ALKVLELSLGLRGE
+324 ALKVIELSLGLRRE

-368 KDMQYQMTKTYQRKG
+368 KDMQYQLTKTYQRKG
-383 ERYTFENI
+383 EKYTFQDI
-391 QRFVRNSI
+391 QRFVRNSV
-399 RPDVLSERIEH
+399 RPDVLTERIEH

-428 DRTNYISTL
+428 DRTNYMSTL

-444 SPLSRDQPHFEA
+444 SPLDREQPHFEA

-491 TGIPEEEVRNYLSRL
+491 TAIPEEEVLEYLENL
-506 GVVPI
+506 GIVHI
-511 EERRPAPGLYRVYL
+511 EEKRPDPDDWRIYL

-530 GTIEDGEALVRRI
+530 GTYKDGIALVNKI
-543 RIDRRKGKISD
+543 RGDRRAGRISD
-554 VINVALYSEEEVREI
+554 VINVAYYEDVKEVYI
-569 YVNSDDGRVRRPLI
+569 NSDDGRVRRPLI

-588 LPRLTREH
+588 VPKLTREH
-596 IEGIKNGTLTW
+596 VEAIKKGALKW
-607 SDLIR
+607 SDLVR
-612 MGVIEYLDAEEEE
+612 MGIIEYLDAEEEE
-625 NAYVATWPWEVT
+625 NAYVAMWPWEVT
-637 EEHTHLELMPA
+637 EEHTHLEILPA
-648 AILGIPASLVP
+648 AILGLPASLVP

-690 VDTRGHLMHYPQ
+690 VDTRGHFMHYPQ
-702 VPLVNSRIMKAVG
+702 VPLVNSRIMEAVG
-715 FEDRPAGQNFIVAV
+715 FEQRPAGQNFVVAV
-729 LSYHGYNMEDAVIIN
+729 LSYGGYNMEDAVIMN

-755 TFFRTYE
+755 TFLRTYE
-762 AEEKRYLGG
+762 AEEKKYLGG
-771 QKDNFEVPDPT
+771 QTDKFEIPDPT
-782 IQGYLGEKYYRHL
+782 VRGFLGEKYYRHL
-795 DQDGLIFPESKVEG
+795 DEDGIIFPESKVEG
-809 KDVLVGR
+809 KDVLVAR

-825 QSSLG
+825 QAGLG
-830 GVALQ
+830 AGILQ
-835 GRRETSVTV
+835 GRRETSITM
-844 RPSEKGV
+844 RPGEEGV

-856 VTETGDG
+856 LTETGDG

-923 MTVGQLI
+923 MTIGQLI

-935 KVASLKGRRVDGT
+935 KVASLKGRRIDGT

-963 ELGFKHSGREIM
+963 ELGFRHNGREVM

-987 IFIGVIYYQRL
+987 IFVGVIYYQRL
-998 HHMVADKMHAR
+998 HHMVADKLHAR

-1034 EMERDVLV
+1034 EMERDVLI
-1042 GHGAAMLLIERLLE
+1042 GHGASMLLVERLLE

-1064 VCENCGH
+1064 VCESCGH
-1071 LALED
+1071 LAVED
-1076 KRRGK
+1076 KRRDK

-1090 ERISKVEMSYAF
+1090 EKISKVEISYAF
-1102 KLLLDELKAM
+1102 KLLLDEIKAM
-1112 VIRPALRL
+1112 VIRPSL
-1120 KDRV
+1120 KLKERV

>member
-1 MARGPTVSEPL
+1 MRGPTLVEVN
-12 LTPDELW
+12 PDDLW
-19 LVMESYWK
+19 YVMENYWQ

-42 IDHGLQEVINEF
+42 LEHGLQEVINEF
-54 GEVVPDI
+54 GGVKPDI
-61 PNFKVKFGRIR
+61 PNFEVKFGKIR

-77 FQEAQGQ
+77 FQEPQGQ
-84 RRPLY
+84 RKPLY
-89 PMDARIRN
+89 PLDARIRN
-97 LTYSAPL
+97 LTYAAPVF
-104 YLEMIPIVNGI
+104 LEMIPVVNGI
-115 EQESVEVRIGELPI
+115 EQESTEVRIGELPI

-134 ACRLYGLSDE
+134 ACRLHGMKDE
-144 ELIKLGE
+144 ELRRVGE
-151 DPRDPGGYFIIN
+151 DPKDPGGYFIIN

-174 LAPNKTLVEKDER
+174 LAPNKTLVEKDENNR
-187 QNKIVAKV
+187 RYLAKC

-203 ALITVERKKDGIL
+203 ALIQVEKRKDGIL
-216 YVSIPNVPKP
+216 YVSMPNVPGL
-226 VKFVYVMRAL
+226 VKFVVVMRAL
-236 GLLSDKEIVEAV
+236 GLESDKEIVEAV
-248 SHDPRI
+248 SDDPEI
-254 QQVLFDNLED
+254 QKELFENLDD
-264 ASDIRTQEEALDLI
+264 AADILTQEEALDFI
-278 GRLSL
+278 GKKAL

-292 RRANNII
+292 RRAQSII

-308 VEEKDRKA
+308 VSPEDRVK

-324 ALKVLELSLGLRGE
+324 ALKVLELSLGMRGE

-368 KDMQYQMTKTYQRKG
+368 KDMQYQLTKTYQRKG
-383 ERYTFENI
+383 EKYMYENV
-391 QRFVRNSI
+391 QRFVRHSV

-410 ALATGAWPGGR
+410 AMATGAWPGGR

-428 DRTNYISTL
+428 DRTNYMSTL

-444 SPLSRDQPHFEA
+444 SPLSREQPHFEA

-477 CGLVKNLALMSQIT
+477 CGLVKNLSLMAQIT
-491 TGIPEEEVRNYLSRL
+491 TAVSEEDVLEYLKKR
-506 GVVPI
+506 GVVDI
-511 EERRPAPGLYRVYL
+511 LEKRPNPHIWRVYL
-525 NGVLI
+525 NGVLV
-530 GTIEDGEALVRRI
+530 GTIEEGIELVNKI
-543 RIDRRKGKISD
+543 KSDRRSGKISD
-554 VINVALYSEEEVREI
+554 VINIAYYEDVKEI

-583 IVENG
+583 IVEDG
-588 LPRLTREH
+588 KPKLKKEH
-596 IEGIKNGTLTW
+596 VEAIKNGKLKW
-607 SDLIR
+607 SDLVK
-612 MGVIEYLDAEEEE
+612 MGLIEYLDAEEEE
-625 NAYVATWPWEVT
+625 NAYVALWPEDVT
-637 EEHTHLELMPA
+637 KEHTHLELMPA
-648 AILGIPASLVP
+648 AILGLPASLVP

-685 NFRIR
+685 NFRLR

-702 VPLVNSRIMKAVG
+702 VPLVNSRVMGAVG
-715 FEDRPAGQNFIVAV
+715 FEDRPAGENFVVAV
-729 LSYHGYNMEDAVIIN
+729 LSYQGYNMEDAIIMN

-762 AEEKRYLGG
+762 VEEKKYLGG
-771 QKDNFEVPDPT
+771 QTDHFEIPDPT
-782 IQGYLGEKYYRHL
+782 VRGYRGEQYYRHL
-795 DQDGLIFPESKVEG
+795 DEDGIIFPESKVSG

-825 QSSLG
+825 QTGLG
-830 GVALQ
+830 GIILQ
-835 GRRETSVTV
+835 ERRETSEAV
-844 RPSEKGV
+844 RHSEKGI

-856 VTETGDG
+856 VTESGDG

-876 PELGDKFASRH
+876 PEIGDKFASRH

-899 EDMPWTESGIV
+899 EDMPWSESGIT

-923 MTVGQLI
+923 MTVGQLL

-935 KVASLKGRRVDGT
+935 KVASLKGRRVNGT
-948 AFIGEPEEKLRKELE
+948 AFIGEPEEKLRRELE
-963 ELGFKHSGREIM
+963 ELGFKHNGREVL
-975 YDGITGRRLEAD
+975 YDGLTGRRLEAD
-987 IFIGVIYYQRL
+987 IFVGVIYYQRL

-1056 ESDKTEVW
+1056 ESDKSEVW
-1064 VCENCGH
+1064 VCESCGH

-1076 KRRGK
+1076 KRRDQ
-1081 VYCPVCGEE
+1081 VYCPVCGET
-1090 ERISKVEMSYAF
+1090 ERIGKVEMSYAF
-1102 KLLLDELKAM
+1102 TLLLDELKAM
-1112 VIRPALRL
+1112 VIRPKLRL

>member
-1 MARGPTVSEPL
+1 MATHVDI
-12 LTPDELW
+12 TPDDLW
-19 LVMESYWK
+19 LVMEAYWK

-42 IDHGLQEVINEF
+42 IDYGLQEVINEF
-54 GEVVPDI
+54 GSVKPDI
-61 PNFKVKFGRIR
+61 PNFEVKFGRIR
-72 IGEPE
+72 LGEPE

-84 RRPLY
+84 KKPLY

-97 LTYSAPL
+97 LTYSAPVF
-104 YLEMIPIVNGI
+104 LEMIPSISGI
-115 EQESVEVRIGELPI
+115 DQEPVEVRIGELPV

-134 ACRLYGLSDE
+134 VCRLHGLSDE
-144 ELIKLGE
+144 ELVRLGE
-151 DPRDPGGYFIIN
+151 DPRDPGGYFIVN

-174 LAPNKTLVEKDER
+174 LAPNKTLVERDER
-187 QNKIVAKV
+187 QNRVIAKC

-203 ALITVERKKDGIL
+203 ALVMVERRKDGIL
-216 YVSIPNVPKP
+216 YVDIPNVPKP

-236 GLLSDKEIVEAV
+236 GVESDKDIVDAV
-248 SHDPRI
+248 SDDPRI
-254 QQVLFDNLED
+254 QQILFDNLED
-264 ASDIRTQEEALDLI
+264 ASDITDQEAAMDYI

-292 RRANNII
+292 KRAQHII

-308 VEEKDRKA
+308 VTEEDRKA

-383 ERYTFENI
+383 DRYTFENV

-444 SPLSRDQPHFEA
+444 SPLSREQPHFEA

-477 CGLVKNLALMSQIT
+477 CGLVKNLALMAQIT
-491 TGIPEEEVRNYLSRL
+491 TGVPEEEVKAYLMNL
-506 GVVPI
+506 GITPI
-511 EERRPAPGLYRVYL
+511 EVRRPSPGLWRVYL

-530 GTIEDGEALVRRI
+530 GTTDSGEAIVRRI
-543 RIDRRKGKISD
+543 REDRRAGKISD
-554 VINVALYSEEEVREI
+554 VINVALYEDSEIKEI

-583 IVENG
+583 VVEEG
-588 LPRLTREH
+588 VPRLTREH
-596 IEGIKNGTLTW
+596 VEAIREGSLTW
-607 SDLIR
+607 SDLVR
-612 MGVIEYLDAEEEE
+612 MGIIEYLDAEEEE

-715 FEDRPAGQNFIVAV
+715 FEDRPAGQNFVVAV
-729 LSYHGYNMEDAVIIN
+729 LSYHGYNMEDAIIMN

-771 QKDNFEVPDPT
+771 QTDRFEKIDST
-782 IQGYLGEKYYRHL
+782 TNSNIKGFLGDKYYRHL
-795 DQDGLIFPESKVEG
+795 DEDGLIFPESKVEG

-825 QSSLG
+825 QSSFG
-830 GVALQ
+830 GGTLHK
-835 GRRETSVTV
+835 RKETSIAV
-844 RPSEKGV
+844 RPSEKGI

-863 TKLVKVTVRDLRI
+863 TKLVKVVVRDLRI

-887 GQKGVIGLIVPQ
+887 GQKGVIGMIVPQ

-935 KVASLKGRRVDGT
+935 KVAAMKGRRVDGT
-948 AFIGEPEEKLRKELE
+948 AFIGEPEERLRKELE
-963 ELGFKHSGREIM
+963 ELGFKHTGREIM

-987 IFIGVIYYQRL
+987 IFVGVIYYQRL

-1034 EMERDVLV
+1034 EMERDVLI
-1042 GHGAAMLLIERLLE
+1042 GHGAAMLLIERLLM

-1076 KRRGK
+1076 RRRGI
-1081 VYCPVCGEE
+1081 VYCPVCGEK
-1090 ERISKVEMSYAF
+1090 ERIGRVEMSYAF

-1112 VIRPALRL
+1112 MVRPSLNL

>member
-1 MARGPTVSEPL
+1 MRGPTVVEVTS
-12 LTPDELW
+12 DDLW
-19 LVMESYWK
+19 EVMKSYWD

-42 IDHGLQEVINEF
+42 IDYGMQEVVNEF
-54 GEVVPDI
+54 GGVKPDI
-61 PNFKVKFGRIR
+61 PDFEIKFGRIR
-72 IGEPE
+72 LGEPE
-77 FQEAQGQ
+77 FQEAHGQ
-84 RRPLY
+84 RKPLY

-97 LTYSAPL
+97 LTYSAPIF
-104 YLEMIPIVNGI
+104 LEMIPVVKGI
-115 EQESVEVRIGELPI
+115 EQEPVEVRIGELPV

-134 ACRLYGLSDE
+134 ICRLHGLSDE
-144 ELIKLGE
+144 ELIAHGE
-151 DPRDPGGYFIIN
+151 DPKDPGGYFIIN

-174 LAPNKTLVEKDER
+174 LAPNRTLVESDER
-187 QNKIVAKV
+187 QNRYVAKC

-203 ALITVERKKDGIL
+203 ALITVERRKDGIL
-216 YVSIPNVPKP
+216 YVSIPNVPG
-226 VKFVYVMRAL
+226 VIKFVYVMRAL
-236 GLLSDKEIVEAV
+236 GLESDKDIVDAV
-248 SHDPRI
+248 SNNPEI

-264 ASDIRTQEEALDLI
+264 ASDIQTQEEALDYI
-278 GRLSL
+278 GKKAL

-292 RRANNII
+292 KRAQSII

-308 VEEKDRKA
+308 VSPEDRIR

-324 ALKVLELSLGLRGE
+324 ALKVIELSLGLRRE

-368 KDMQYQMTKTYQRKG
+368 KDMQYQLTKTYQRKG
-383 ERYTFENI
+383 EKYTFQDI
-391 QRFVRNSI
+391 QRFVRNSV
-399 RPDVLSERIEH
+399 RPDVLTERIEH

-428 DRTNYISTL
+428 DRTNYMSTL

-444 SPLSRDQPHFEA
+444 SPLDREQPHFEA

-491 TGIPEEEVRNYLSRL
+491 TAIPEEEVLEYLENL
-506 GVVPI
+506 GIVHI
-511 EERRPAPGLYRVYL
+511 EEKRPDPDDWRIYL

-530 GTIEDGEALVRRI
+530 GTYKDGIALVNKI
-543 RIDRRKGKISD
+543 RGDRRAGRISD
-554 VINVALYSEEEVREI
+554 VINVAYYEDVKEVYI
-569 YVNSDDGRVRRPLI
+569 NSDDGRVRRPLI

-588 LPRLTREH
+588 VPKLTREH
-596 IEGIKNGTLTW
+596 VEAIKKGALKW
-607 SDLIR
+607 SDLVR
-612 MGVIEYLDAEEEE
+612 MGIIEYLDAEEEE
-625 NAYVATWPWEVT
+625 NAYVAMWPWEVT
-637 EEHTHLELMPA
+637 KEHTHLEILPA
-648 AILGIPASLVP
+648 AILGLPASLVP

-702 VPLVNSRIMKAVG
+702 VPLVNSRIMEAVG
-715 FEDRPAGQNFIVAV
+715 FEQRPAGQNFVVAV
-729 LSYHGYNMEDAVIIN
+729 LSYGGYNMEDAVIMN

-762 AEEKRYLGG
+762 AEEKKYMGG
-771 QKDNFEVPDPT
+771 QTDKFEIPDPT
-782 IQGYLGEKYYRHL
+782 VRGFLGEKYYRHL
-795 DQDGLIFPESKVEG
+795 DEDGIIFPESKVGG
-809 KDVLVGR
+809 KDVLVAR

-825 QSSLG
+825 QAGLG
-830 GVALQ
+830 AGILQ
-835 GRRETSVTV
+835 GRRETSITM
-844 RPSEKGV
+844 RPGEEGV

-856 VTETGDG
+856 LTETGDG

-887 GQKGVIGLIVPQ
+887 GQKGVIGLIMPQ

-923 MTVGQLI
+923 MTIGQLI

-935 KVASLKGRRVDGT
+935 KVASLKGRRIDGT

-963 ELGFKHSGREIM
+963 ELGFRHNGREVM

-987 IFIGVIYYQRL
+987 IFVGVIYYQRL
-998 HHMVADKMHAR
+998 HHMVADKLHAR

-1034 EMERDVLV
+1034 EMERDVLI
-1042 GHGAAMLLIERLLE
+1042 GYGASMLLVERLLE

-1064 VCENCGH
+1064 VCESCGH
-1071 LALED
+1071 LAIED
-1076 KRRGK
+1076 KRRDK

-1090 ERISKVEMSYAF
+1090 EKISKVEISYAF
-1102 KLLLDELKAM
+1102 KLLLDEIKAM
-1112 VIRPALRL
+1112 VIRPSL
-1120 KDRV
+1120 KLKERV

>member
-1 MARGPTVSEPL
+1 MRGPTVVDV
-12 LTPDELW
+12 TPDDLW
-19 LVMESYWK
+19 IVMESYWQ

-42 IDHGLQEVINEF
+42 IERGLQEVVNEF
-54 GEVVPDI
+54 GGIKPDI
-61 PNFKVKFGRIR
+61 PDFEVKFGKIR
-72 IGEPE
+72 VGEPE
-77 FQEAQGQ
+77 FQEPHGQ
-84 RRPLY
+84 RKPLY

-97 LTYSAPL
+97 LTYAAPL
-104 YLEMIPIVNGI
+104 YLEMIPVIKGV
-115 EQESVEVRIGELPI
+115 EQDPVEVRIGELPI

-134 ACRLYGLSDE
+134 VCRLYGLSDE

-151 DPRDPGGYFIIN
+151 DPKDPGGYFIIN

-174 LAPNKTLVEKDER
+174 IAPNRTLVEKDER
-187 QNKIVAKV
+187 QEKYIAKV
-195 FSYRHGYR
+195 FSYRHGYG
-203 ALITVERKKDGIL
+203 ALVAVERRKDGIL
-216 YVSIPNVPKP
+216 YVDIPNVPKP

-236 GLLSDKEIVEAV
+236 GLERDKDIVEAV
-248 SHDPRI
+248 GNDPEV
-254 QQVLFDNLED
+254 QQIMFDNLED
-264 ASDIRTQEEALDLI
+264 ASDITTQQEALEFI
-278 GRLSL
+278 GKLVA
-283 PGQPKEYRL
+283 PGQAREYRL
-292 RRANNII
+292 KRAEYVI

-308 VEEKDRKA
+308 VSPEDRIK

-324 ALKVLELSLGLRGE
+324 ALKVIELSLGRRPE

-345 NKRLKL
+345 NKRLRL

-362 AFGQLV
+362 AFSQLV
-368 KDMQYQMTKTYQRKG
+368 KDIQYQMTKTYQRKG
-383 ERYTFENI
+383 DKYTFGNI
-391 QRFVRNSI
+391 HRFIRNSI
-399 RPDVLSERIEH
+399 RPDVLTERIEH

-428 DRTNYISTL
+428 DRTNYMSTL

-444 SPLSRDQPHFEA
+444 SPLDREQPHFEA

-477 CGLVKNLALMSQIT
+477 CGLVKNLALMAQIT
-491 TGIPEEEVRNYLSRL
+491 TAVPEEEIREYLMSL
-506 GVVPI
+506 GIVPI
-511 EERRPAPGLYRVYL
+511 EVRRPDPTLWRVYL

-530 GTIEDGEALVRRI
+530 GTIEDGKALVQRI
-543 RIDRRKGKISD
+543 RQDRRSGKISD
-554 VINVALYSEEEVREI
+554 VINVAYYEDVKEV

-588 LPRLTREH
+588 VPKLTKEHVQAVKEGRL
-596 IEGIKNGTLTW
+596 KW
-607 SDLIR
+607 SDLIK
-612 MGVIEYLDAEEEE
+612 MGIIEYLDAEEEE
-625 NAYVATWPWEVT
+625 NAYVAMWPWEVT

-648 AILGIPASLVP
+648 AILGLPASLVP

-690 VDTRGHLMHYPQ
+690 VDTRGHLLHYPQ
-702 VPLVNSRIMKAVG
+702 IPLVNSRIMKAVG
-715 FEDRPAGQNFIVAV
+715 YEDRPAGQNFVVAV
-729 LSYHGYNMEDAVIIN
+729 LAYQGYNMEDAIIIN

-762 AEEKRYLGG
+762 AEEKKYLGG
-771 QKDNFEVPDPT
+771 QTDKFEIPDPT
-782 IQGYLGEKYYRHL
+782 VRGYRGEKYYRNL
-795 DQDGLIFPESKVEG
+795 DEDGLIFPESKVEG

-825 QSSLG
+825 RGLGTVSL
-830 GVALQ
+830 Q
-835 GRRETSVTV
+835 ERRETSVAV

-856 VTETGDG
+856 ITETGDG

-963 ELGFKHSGREIM
+963 ELGFKHTGREIM
-975 YDGITGRRLEAD
+975 YDGITGKRLEAD

-998 HHMVADKMHAR
+998 HHMVADKIHAR

-1071 LALED
+1071 IALED
-1076 KRRGK
+1076 KRRRR

-1112 VIRPALRL
+1112 VIRPKLNL
-1120 KDRV
+1120 SERV

>member
-1 MARGPTVSEPL
+1 MASRGPTVVDV
-12 LTPDELW
+12 TPDDLW

-27 EKGLVRQHL
+27 ERGLVRQHL

-42 IDHGLQEVINEF
+42 IEEGMQQVINEF
-54 GEVVPDI
+54 GGLKPDI
-61 PNFKVKFGRIR
+61 PDFEVKFGKIR
-72 IGEPE
+72 LGEPE

-84 RRPLY
+84 RKPLY

-104 YLEMIPIVNGI
+104 YLELIPVIKGI
-115 EQESVEVRIGELPI
+115 EQEAVEVRIGELPI

-144 ELIKLGE
+144 ELVELGE
-151 DPRDPGGYFIIN
+151 DPKDPGGYFIIN

-174 LAPNKTLVEKDER
+174 LAPNKTLVERDER
-187 QNKIVAKV
+187 QNRIIAKV

-203 ALITVERKKDGIL
+203 ALITVERRKDGIL
-216 YVSIPNVPKP
+216 YVNIPNVPRP

-248 SHDPRI
+248 SDDPRI

-264 ASDIRTQEEALDLI
+264 ASDVMTQEEALDYI
-278 GRLSL
+278 GKLSL

-292 RRANNII
+292 KRAEHII

-308 VEEKDRKA
+308 VEPERRKA

-428 DRTNYISTL
+428 DRTNYMSTL

-491 TGIPEEEVRNYLSRL
+491 TGIPEEEVREYLSKL

-511 EERRPAPGLYRVYL
+511 EERRPNTQLWRLYL

-530 GTIEDGEALVRRI
+530 GTVEDGEALARRI
-543 RIDRRKGKISD
+543 RDDRRNGRISD
-554 VINVALYSEEEVREI
+554 VINVAMYQDEEVREV

-588 LPRLTREH
+588 KPKLTREH
-596 IEGIKNGTLTW
+596 VEAIKNGQLTW
-607 SDLIR
+607 SDLVK

-659 YPEHNAAPRNTYGA
+659 YP
-673 GMAKQSLGLGWA
+673 
-685 NFRIR
+685 
-690 VDTRGHLMHYPQ
+690 
-702 VPLVNSRIMKAVG
+702 
-715 FEDRPAGQNFIVAV
+715 
-729 LSYHGYNMEDAVIIN
+729 
-744 KASIERGLARS
+744 
-755 TFFRTYE
+755 
-762 AEEKRYLGG
+762 
-771 QKDNFEVPDPT
+771 
-782 IQGYLGEKYYRHL
+782 
-795 DQDGLIFPESKVEG
+795 
-809 KDVLVGR
+809 
-816 TSPPRFLEE
+816 
-825 QSSLG
+825 
-830 GVALQ
+830 
-835 GRRETSVTV
+835 
-844 RPSEKGV
+844 
-851 VDKVI
+851 
-856 VTETGDG
+856 
-863 TKLVKVTVRDLRI
+863 
-876 PELGDKFASRH
+876 
-887 GQKGVIGLIVPQ
+887 
-899 EDMPWTESGIV
+899 
-910 PDLIVNPHGIPSR
+910 
-923 MTVGQLI
+923 
-930 EAIGG
+930 
-935 KVASLKGRRVDGT
+935 
-948 AFIGEPEEKLRKELE
+948 
-963 ELGFKHSGREIM
+963 
-975 YDGITGRRLEAD
+975 
-987 IFIGVIYYQRL
+987 
-998 HHMVADKMHAR
+998 
-1009 SRGPVQVLTKQPTEG
+1009 
-1024 RAREGGLRFG
+1024 
-1034 EMERDVLV
+1034 
-1042 GHGAAMLLIERLLE
+1042 
-1056 ESDKTEVW
+1056 
-1064 VCENCGH
+1064 
-1071 LALED
+1071 
-1076 KRRGK
+1076 
-1081 VYCPVCGEE
+1081 
-1090 ERISKVEMSYAF
+1090 
-1102 KLLLDELKAM
+1102 
-1112 VIRPALRL
+1112 
-1120 KDRV
+1120 

>member
-1 MARGPTVSEPL
+1 MSRGVTVNEPI

-54 GEVVPDI
+54 GGVKPDI
-61 PNFKVKFGRIR
+61 PGLEVKFGRIR
-72 IGEPE
+72 LGEPE

-104 YLEMIPIVNGI
+104 YLEMIPVVNGI
-115 EQESVEVRIGELPI
+115 EQEPVEVRIGELPI

-174 LAPNKTLVEKDER
+174 LAPNKTLVERDER
-187 QNKIVAKV
+187 QKRVIAKV

-203 ALITVERKKDGIL
+203 ALVTVERRKDGIL

-248 SHDPRI
+248 SDDPRI
-254 QQVLFDNLED
+254 QQILFDNLED

-292 RRANNII
+292 RRAEHII

-308 VEEKDRKA
+308 VDPENRRA

-357 DLFRV
+357 DLFRI

-383 ERYTFENI
+383 ERYTFENV

-491 TGIPEEEVRNYLSRL
+491 TGIPEEEVKAYLMKL
-506 GVVPI
+506 GIVPI

-530 GTIEDGEALVRRI
+530 GTIEDGQSLVSRI
-543 RIDRRKGKISD
+543 RADRRSGKISD
-554 VINVALYSEEEVREI
+554 VINVALYDEGEVKEI

-588 LPRLTREH
+588 RPKLTREH
-596 IEGIKNGTLTW
+596 VEAIKNGQLTW
-607 SDLIR
+607 SDLVR

-702 VPLVNSRIMKAVG
+702 IPLVNSRIMKAVG

-729 LSYHGYNMEDAVIIN
+729 LSYHGYNMEDAIIMN

-771 QKDNFEVPDPT
+771 QKDTFEIPDPT

-795 DQDGLIFPESKVEG
+795 DEDGLIFPESKVEG

-825 QSSLG
+825 QTGLG

-835 GRRETSVTV
+835 GRRETSVAV

-935 KVASLKGRRVDGT
+935 KVAALKGRRVDGT
-948 AFIGEPEEKLRKELE
+948 AFIGEPEERLRKELE
-963 ELGFKHSGREIM
+963 ELGFKHTGREIM

-987 IFIGVIYYQRL
+987 IFVGVIYYQRL

-1112 VIRPALRL
+1112 VIRPSLRL